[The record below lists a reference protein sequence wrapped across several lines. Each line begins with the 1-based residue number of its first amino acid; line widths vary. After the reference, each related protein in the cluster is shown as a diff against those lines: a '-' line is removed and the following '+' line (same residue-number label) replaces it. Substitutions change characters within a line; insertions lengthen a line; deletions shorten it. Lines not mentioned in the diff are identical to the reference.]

1 MGKVLFKRKK
11 NNSGSTIVIVLLMTS
26 FVLILSTL
34 ITTTTMINLRMKM
47 ASSQSTKSFYTAE
60 EAVDEV
66 RAALG
71 VISVECFNTAYEEEL
86 TKLYS
91 TNSTGTVINNKEANK
106 QMRQKYTKELLNKMQ
121 LFNGVPNADDKIDFY
136 LGRPAGSST
145 IASWTADDTKV
156 DEKTIYTSFIS
167 TLNNYIEDNTKLS
180 VEKVTKIT
188 FDVSGVDPLY
198 SYSVG
203 FYDCVVKYLD
213 KSGNYSYI
221 TFNGAVGMPDIEIDF
236 KNDDKVGTLCFADYS
251 LVGNGGIILPKNASA
266 TVSGSAYAGTGA
278 STKGTA
284 LTIDEGANLTMG
296 GGYFVCGGNIESKN
310 SSKLTV
316 NSTSLWAKNI
326 NVADGVT
333 INSSGA
339 SFNLQDDLTVDGETS
354 NVNVNGS
361 FFGFGYEE
369 GNLAKQRPNYSSA
382 IIVNGLN
389 SHVTFGTLGHL
400 YVAGRAYIKFS
411 DDRAYA
417 TGESSAVNINQEIYM
432 IPAKL
437 LTNGSKNPSAL
448 NDSSASGVTF
458 TCDINE
464 NNFFAY
470 DLLAA
475 QKYESRNAYFD
486 TNGNLVDE
494 STLDTDS
501 TTKLITDANIRANS
515 KTYYYFKFKDDYAR
529 NQYANL
535 ILDDAKFASYINGR
549 VSSLGL
555 SGTSEYNYRDD
566 AEKLRKQII
575 AAKES
580 FKGLTTSSITGVTIS
595 TPGTFSQITG
605 SSGSTLSA
613 EEQKIKSMSIDRAL
627 RYDVLNKILANP
639 LKSDDESGWYTSRAD
654 LQNDLSSRNPAKYN
668 SINLSNY
675 TLGDVF
681 GNIVNEE
688 GLEELLRSGTGPT
701 YSYPKFTDGS
711 NYAVYMLN
719 SSDPSET
726 LKISTVGFTSGLVV
740 CTGNVDVDTNFSG
753 VILAKGKVTIYNGC
767 TVSNGYTEASF
778 KTAIESWMSAAKEE
792 NGTMRNGYDIG
803 HIFRFYNSKT
813 TTTKGA
819 LTVDKMTYRDM
830 VRIEQWRKYEE
841 EEAYSTV
848 ATPE

>member
-1 MGKVLFKRKK
+1 MGKVLFKGKK

-60 EAVDEV
+60 QAVDEV

-91 TNSTGTVINNKEANK
+91 TNSTGTTINNKEANQ
-106 QMRQKYTKELLNKMQ
+106 QMRQKYTKDLLNKMQ
-121 LFNGVPNADDKIDFY
+121 LFEGVPSSDAKIAFY
-136 LGRPAGSST
+136 LGQPAGSFT
-145 IASWTADDTKV
+145 IANWNADDTKA
-156 DEKTIYTSFIS
+156 DEKKIYTSFVD

-188 FDVSGVDPLY
+188 FDVSGVSPLY
-198 SYSVG
+198 SYAIG

-213 KSGNYSYI
+213 NSGNYSYI

-266 TVSGSAYAGTGA
+266 TISGSAYAGTGA
-278 STKGTA
+278 SAKGTA
-284 LTIDEGANLTMG
+284 LTINEGASLTMG
-296 GGYFVCGGNIESKN
+296 GGYFVCGGNIEADNN
-310 SSKLTV
+310 SGLSI
-316 NSTSLWAKNI
+316 NGTSLWAKNI
-326 NVADGVT
+326 NIADGVT
-333 INSSGA
+333 INA
-339 SFNLQDDLTVDGETS
+339 SNATLNLQDDLTVDGENS
-354 NVNVNGS
+354 EVNINGS

-389 SHVTFGTLGHL
+389 SHITFGSLGQL

-417 TGESSAVNINQEIYM
+417 TGESSAVNISQAIYM

-448 NDSSASGVTF
+448 NDSSSSGVKF
-458 TCDINE
+458 TCDVNE

-470 DLLAA
+470 DLLADE
-475 QKYESRNAYFD
+475 KYESRNAYFD
-486 TNGNLVDE
+486 IDGNLVDE
-494 STLDTDS
+494 STLETDS
-501 TTKLITDANIRANS
+501 TTHLITDANIRANS

-529 NQYANL
+529 NKYANL
-535 ILDDAKFASYINGR
+535 ILDDTEFESYI
-549 VSSLGL
+549 
-555 SGTSEYNYRDD
+555 SGKSDD
-566 AEKLRKQII
+566 YKDNATKLRKQII
-575 AAKES
+575 AAKNS
-580 FKGLTTSSITGVTIS
+580 FKGLTNSSITGVSIN
-595 TPGTFSQITG
+595 TPGAFSQITS

-613 EEQKIKSMSIDRAL
+613 AELKIKAASTDRAL

-639 LKSDDESGWYTSRAD
+639 LNSDEESGWYTSRAD

-688 GLEELLRSGTGPT
+688 GLDELLKVDDST
-701 YSYPKFTDGS
+701 YDTFPKEIEDRIKAG
-711 NYAVYMLN
+711 YAVYKIY
-719 SSDPSET
+719 STDT
-726 LKISTVGFTSGLVV
+726 LKISKVGFASGLVV
-740 CTGNVDVDTNFSG
+740 CTGNVDVDVNFSG
-753 VILAKGKVTIYNGC
+753 IILAKGKVTVESGC

-778 KTAIESWMSAAKEE
+778 KKAMEGWMASADK
-792 NGTMRNGYDIG
+792 NKGTMRNGYDIG

-813 TTTKGA
+813 TTTSGT

-830 VRIEQWRKYEE
+830 VRIDKWRKYEE
-841 EEAYSTV
+841 EEAYST
-848 ATPE
+848 ATTE

>member
-1 MGKVLFKRKK
+1 MGKVLFKGKK

-91 TNSTGTVINNKEANK
+91 TNSTGTTVNNKEANQ
-106 QMRQKYTKELLNKMQ
+106 QMRQKYTKDLLNKMQ
-121 LFNGVPNADDKIDFY
+121 LFNGVPNADTKIDFY
-136 LGRPAGSST
+136 LARPTGSFT
-145 IASWTADDTKV
+145 IASWTADDTQV
-156 DEKTIYTSFIS
+156 DEKKIYTSFIS

-198 SYSVG
+198 SYAVG

-213 KSGNYSYI
+213 NSGNYSYI

-266 TVSGSAYAGTGA
+266 TISGSAYAGTGS

-284 LTIDEGANLTMG
+284 LTINEGASLTMA
-296 GGYFVCGGNIESKN
+296 GGYFVCGGNIEANNN
-310 SSKLTV
+310 SGLSA
-316 NSTSLWAKNI
+316 NNTSLWAKNI

-333 INSSGA
+333 INSSSA
-339 SFNLQDDLTVDGETS
+339 TLNLQDDLTVDGENS
-354 NVNVNGS
+354 EVNINGS

-389 SHVTFGTLGHL
+389 SHIAFGSIGQL

-432 IPAKL
+432 IPTKL

-448 NDSSASGVTF
+448 NDSAASGVSF
-458 TCDINE
+458 TCDINA

-470 DLLAA
+470 DLLASEL
-475 QKYESRNAYFD
+475 YESRNAYFD
-486 TNGNLVDE
+486 TDGNLVDE
-494 STLDTDS
+494 STLETDS
-501 TTKLITDANIRANS
+501 TTNLITDSDIRANS

-529 NQYANL
+529 NKYANL
-535 ILDDAKFASYINGR
+535 ILDDTAFDTYIDER
-549 VSSLGL
+549 VNALGL
-555 SGTSEYNYRDD
+555 SGTSESNYRNN
-566 AEKLRKQII
+566 AEKLREQII
-575 AAKES
+575 NAKNS
-580 FKGLTTSSITGVTIS
+580 FKGLTNSSITGVSIN
-595 TPGTFSQITG
+595 TPGTFSQIT
-605 SSGSTLSA
+605 SSTSGTLSA
-613 EEQKIKSMSIDRAL
+613 AEQKIKYMSTDRAL

-639 LKSDDESGWYTSRAD
+639 LKSDDESGWYASRAD

-681 GNIVNEE
+681 GNIVNEH

-701 YSYPKFTDGS
+701 YSYPRFTDNS
-711 NYAVYMLN
+711 NYAVYLLN
-719 SSDPSET
+719 NSDPTET
-726 LKISTVGFTSGLVV
+726 LKISTVGFTSGLIV
-740 CTGNVDVDTNFSG
+740 CTGNVDVDVSFSG
-753 VILAKGKVTIYNGC
+753 VILAKGKVTVYSGC
-767 TVSNGYTEASF
+767 TVSNGYTEESF
-778 KTAIESWMSAAKEE
+778 KTAIEGWMNSANEAD
-792 NGTMRNGYDIG
+792 GTLRNGYDIG
-803 HIFRFYNSKT
+803 HIFRFYNTKT
-813 TTTKGA
+813 TTSSGT

-830 VRIEQWRKYEE
+830 VRIDKWRKYEE
-841 EEAYSTV
+841 EEAYTT

>member
-1 MGKVLFKRKK
+1 MGKVLFKGKK

-47 ASSQSTKSFYTAE
+47 SSSQSTKSFYTAE
-60 EAVDEV
+60 QAVDEV

-91 TNSTGTVINNKEANK
+91 TNSTGTTINNKEANQ
-106 QMRQKYTKELLNKMQ
+106 QMRQKYTKDLLNKMQ
-121 LFNGVPNADDKIDFY
+121 LFEGVPSSDAKIAFY
-136 LGRPAGSST
+136 LGQPAGSFT
-145 IASWTADDTKV
+145 IANWNADDTKA
-156 DEKTIYTSFIS
+156 DEKKIYTSFVD

-188 FDVSGVDPLY
+188 FDVSGVSPLY
-198 SYSVG
+198 SYAIG

-213 KSGNYSYI
+213 NSGNYSYI

-266 TVSGSAYAGTGA
+266 TISGSAYAGTGA
-278 STKGTA
+278 SAKGTA
-284 LTIDEGANLTMG
+284 LTINEGASLTMG
-296 GGYFVCGGNIESKN
+296 GGYFVCGGNIEADNN
-310 SSKLTV
+310 SGLSV
-316 NSTSLWAKNI
+316 NNTSLWAKNI
-326 NVADGVT
+326 NVSDGVT
-333 INSSGA
+333 INSNAA
-339 SFNLQDDLTVDGETS
+339 SFNLQDDLTVDGENS
-354 NVNVNGS
+354 EVNINGS

-389 SHVTFGTLGHL
+389 SHITFGTLGQL

-448 NDSSASGVTF
+448 NDSAASGVKF

-470 DLLAA
+470 DLLASE
-475 QKYESRNAYFD
+475 KYESRNAYFD
-486 TNGNLVDE
+486 IDGNLVDE
-494 STLDTDS
+494 STLETDS
-501 TTKLITDANIRANS
+501 TTHLITDANIRANS

-529 NQYANL
+529 NKYANL
-535 ILDDAKFASYINGR
+535 ILDDTEFESYI
-549 VSSLGL
+549 
-555 SGTSEYNYRDD
+555 SGKSDD
-566 AEKLRKQII
+566 YKDNARKLRKQII
-575 AAKES
+575 AAKDS
-580 FKGLTTSSITGVTIS
+580 FKGLTNSSITGVSIN
-595 TPGTFSQITG
+595 TPGAFSQITS

-613 EEQKIKSMSIDRAL
+613 AELKIKAASTDRAL

-639 LKSDDESGWYTSRAD
+639 LKSDEESGWYTSRAD

-681 GNIVNEE
+681 GNIINEE
-688 GLEELLRSGTGPT
+688 GIEELLRSGAGPT
-701 YSYPKFTDGS
+701 YSYPRFTDGS
-711 NYAVYMLN
+711 HYAVYKLN
-719 SSDPSET
+719 SADPTET
-726 LKISTVGFTSGLVV
+726 LKISTVGFASGLVV
-740 CTGNVDVDTNFSG
+740 CTGNVDVDVDFSG
-753 VILAKGKVTIYNGC
+753 VILAKGKVTVESGC

-778 KTAIESWMSAAKEE
+778 KTAMEGWMNSANEAD
-792 NGTMRNGYDIG
+792 GTLRNGYDIG

-813 TTTKGA
+813 TTTSGT

-830 VRIEQWRKYEE
+830 VRVDKWRKYEE
-841 EEAYSTV
+841 EEAYST
-848 ATPE
+848 ATTE

>member
-1 MGKVLFKRKK
+1 MGKVLFKGKK

-91 TNSTGTVINNKEANK
+91 TNSTGTTVNNKEANQ
-106 QMRQKYTKELLNKMQ
+106 QMRQKYTKDLLNKMQ
-121 LFNGVPNADDKIDFY
+121 LFNGVPNADTKIDFY
-136 LGRPAGSST
+136 LARPTGSFT
-145 IASWTADDTKV
+145 IASWTADDTQV
-156 DEKTIYTSFIS
+156 DEKKIYTSFIS

-198 SYSVG
+198 SYAVG

-213 KSGNYSYI
+213 NSGNYSYI

-266 TVSGSAYAGTGA
+266 TISGSAYAGTGS

-284 LTIDEGANLTMG
+284 LTINEGASITMA
-296 GGYFVCGGNIESKN
+296 GGYFVCGGNIEANNN
-310 SSKLTV
+310 SGLSV
-316 NSTSLWAKNI
+316 NNTSLWAKNI

-333 INSSGA
+333 INSSSA
-339 SFNLQDDLTVDGETS
+339 TLNLQDDLTVDGENS
-354 NVNVNGS
+354 EVNINGS

-389 SHVTFGTLGHL
+389 SHIAFGSIGQL

-432 IPAKL
+432 IPTKL

-448 NDSSASGVTF
+448 NDSAASGVSF
-458 TCDINE
+458 TCDINA

-470 DLLAA
+470 DLLASEL
-475 QKYESRNAYFD
+475 YESRNAYFD
-486 TNGNLVDE
+486 TDGNLVDE
-494 STLDTDS
+494 STLETDS
-501 TTKLITDANIRANS
+501 TTNLITDSDIRANS

-529 NQYANL
+529 NKYANL
-535 ILDDAKFASYINGR
+535 ILDDTAFDTYINER
-549 VSSLGL
+549 VNALGL
-555 SGTSEYNYRDD
+555 SGTSESNYRNN
-566 AEKLRKQII
+566 AEKLREQII
-575 AAKES
+575 NAKNS
-580 FKGLTTSSITGVTIS
+580 FKGLTNSSITGVSIN
-595 TPGTFSQITG
+595 TPGTFSQIT
-605 SSGSTLSA
+605 SSTSGTLSA
-613 EEQKIKSMSIDRAL
+613 AEQKIKYMSTDRAL

-639 LKSDDESGWYTSRAD
+639 LKSDDESGWYASRAD

-681 GNIVNEE
+681 GNIVNEQ

-701 YSYPKFTDGS
+701 YSYPRFTDNS
-711 NYAVYMLN
+711 NYAVYLLN
-719 SSDPSET
+719 NSDPTET

-740 CTGNVDVDTNFSG
+740 CTGNVDVDVSFSG
-753 VILAKGKVTIYNGC
+753 VILAKGKITVYSGC
-767 TVSNGYTEASF
+767 TVSNGYTEESF
-778 KTAIESWMSAAKEE
+778 KTAIEGWMNSANEAD
-792 NGTMRNGYDIG
+792 GTLRNGYDIG
-803 HIFRFYNSKT
+803 HIFRFYNTKT
-813 TTTKGA
+813 TTSSGT

-830 VRIEQWRKYEE
+830 VRIDKWRKYEE
-841 EEAYSTV
+841 EEAYTT

>member
-1 MGKVLFKRKK
+1 MGKVLFKGKK

-91 TNSTGTVINNKEANK
+91 TNSTGTTINNKEANQ
-106 QMRQKYTKELLNKMQ
+106 QMRQKYTKDLLNKMQ
-121 LFNGVPNADDKIDFY
+121 LFEGVPSSDAKIAFY
-136 LGRPAGSST
+136 LGQPAGSFT
-145 IASWTADDTKV
+145 IANWNADDTKV
-156 DEKTIYTSFIS
+156 DEKKIYTSFVD

-188 FDVSGVDPLY
+188 FDVSGVSPLY
-198 SYSVG
+198 SYAIG

-213 KSGNYSYI
+213 NSGNYSYI

-266 TVSGSAYAGTGA
+266 TISGSAYAGTGA
-278 STKGTA
+278 SAKGTA
-284 LTIDEGANLTMG
+284 LTINEGASLTMG
-296 GGYFVCGGNIESKN
+296 GGYFVCGGNIEADNN
-310 SSKLTV
+310 SGLSV
-316 NSTSLWAKNI
+316 NNTSLWAKNI
-326 NVADGVT
+326 NVSDGVT
-333 INSSGA
+333 INSNAA
-339 SFNLQDDLTVDGETS
+339 SFNLQDDLTVDGENS
-354 NVNVNGS
+354 EVNINGS

-389 SHVTFGTLGHL
+389 SHITFGTLGQL

-448 NDSSASGVTF
+448 NDSAASGVKF

-470 DLLAA
+470 DLLADE
-475 QKYESRNAYFD
+475 KYESRNAYFD
-486 TNGNLVDE
+486 TDGNLVDE
-494 STLDTDS
+494 STLETDS
-501 TTKLITDANIRANS
+501 TTHLITDANIRANS

-529 NQYANL
+529 NKYANL
-535 ILDDAKFASYINGR
+535 ILDDTEFESYI
-549 VSSLGL
+549 
-555 SGTSEYNYRDD
+555 SGKSDD
-566 AEKLRKQII
+566 YKENARKLRKQII
-575 AAKES
+575 AAKDS
-580 FKGLTTSSITGVTIS
+580 FKGLTNSSITGVSIN
-595 TPGTFSQITG
+595 TPGAFSQITS

-613 EEQKIKSMSIDRAL
+613 AELKIKAASTDRAL

-639 LKSDDESGWYTSRAD
+639 LKSDEESGWYTSRAD
-654 LQNDLSSRNPAKYN
+654 LQNDLSSRNPTKYS

-681 GNIVNEE
+681 GNIINEE
-688 GLEELLRSGTGPT
+688 GIEELLRSGAGPT
-701 YSYPKFTDGS
+701 YSYPRFTDGS
-711 NYAVYMLN
+711 HYAVYKLN
-719 SSDPSET
+719 SADPTET
-726 LKISTVGFTSGLVV
+726 LKISTVGFASGLVV
-740 CTGNVDVDTNFSG
+740 CTGNVDVDVDFSG
-753 VILAKGKVTIYNGC
+753 VILAKGKVTVESGC
-767 TVSNGYTEASF
+767 KVSDGYTEASF
-778 KTAIESWMSAAKEE
+778 KTAMEGWMNSANEAD
-792 NGTMRNGYDIG
+792 GTLRNGYDIG

-813 TTTKGA
+813 TTTSGT

-830 VRIEQWRKYEE
+830 VRVDKWRKYEE
-841 EEAYSTV
+841 EEAYST
-848 ATPE
+848 ATTE

>member
-1 MGKVLFKRKK
+1 MGKVLFKGKK

-60 EAVDEV
+60 QAVDEV

-91 TNSTGTVINNKEANK
+91 TNSTGTTINNKEANQ
-106 QMRQKYTKELLNKMQ
+106 QMRQKYTKDLLNKMQ
-121 LFNGVPNADDKIDFY
+121 LFEGVPSSDAKIAFY
-136 LGRPAGSST
+136 LGQPAGSFT
-145 IASWTADDTKV
+145 IANWNADDTKA
-156 DEKTIYTSFIS
+156 DEKKIYTSFVD

-188 FDVSGVDPLY
+188 FDVSGVSPLY
-198 SYSVG
+198 SYAIG

-213 KSGNYSYI
+213 NSGNYSYI
-221 TFNGAVGMPDIEIDF
+221 TFNGAVGMPD
-236 KNDDKVGTLCFADYS
+236 ND
-251 LVGNGGIILPKNASA
+251 
-266 TVSGSAYAGTGA
+266 GA
-278 STKGTA
+278 S
-284 LTIDEGANLTMG
+284 LTMG
-296 GGYFVCGGNIESKN
+296 GGYFVCGGNIEADNN
-310 SSKLTV
+310 SGLSV
-316 NSTSLWAKNI
+316 NNTSLWAKNI
-326 NVADGVT
+326 NVSDGVT
-333 INSSGA
+333 INSNAA
-339 SFNLQDDLTVDGETS
+339 SFNLQDDLTVDGENS
-354 NVNVNGS
+354 EVNINGS

-389 SHVTFGTLGHL
+389 SHITFGTLGQL

-448 NDSSASGVTF
+448 NDSAASGVKF

-470 DLLAA
+470 DLLASE
-475 QKYESRNAYFD
+475 KYESRNAYFD
-486 TNGNLVDE
+486 IDGNLVDE
-494 STLDTDS
+494 STLETDS
-501 TTKLITDANIRANS
+501 TTHLITDANIRANS

-529 NQYANL
+529 NKYANL
-535 ILDDAKFASYINGR
+535 ILDDTEFESYI
-549 VSSLGL
+549 
-555 SGTSEYNYRDD
+555 SGKSDD
-566 AEKLRKQII
+566 YKENARKLRKQII
-575 AAKES
+575 AAKDS
-580 FKGLTTSSITGVTIS
+580 FKGLTNSSITGVAIN
-595 TPGTFSQITG
+595 TPGAFSQITS

-613 EEQKIKSMSIDRAL
+613 AELKIKAASTDRAL

-639 LKSDDESGWYTSRAD
+639 LKSDEESGWYTSRAD
-654 LQNDLSSRNPAKYN
+654 LQNDLSTRNPAKYN

-681 GNIVNEE
+681 GNIINEE
-688 GLEELLRSGTGPT
+688 GIEELLRSGAGPT
-701 YSYPKFTDGS
+701 YSYPRFTDGS
-711 NYAVYMLN
+711 HYAVYKLN
-719 SSDPSET
+719 SADPTET
-726 LKISTVGFTSGLVV
+726 LKISTVGFASGLVV
-740 CTGNVDVDTNFSG
+740 CTGNVDVDVDFSG
-753 VILAKGKVTIYNGC
+753 VILAKGKVTVESGC
-767 TVSNGYTEASF
+767 KVSNGYTEASF
-778 KTAIESWMSAAKEE
+778 KTAMEGWMASANEAD
-792 NGTMRNGYDIG
+792 GTLRNGYDIG

-813 TTTKGA
+813 TTTSGT

-830 VRIEQWRKYEE
+830 VRVDKWRKYEE
-841 EEAYSTV
+841 EEAYST
-848 ATPE
+848 ATTE

>member
-1 MGKVLFKRKK
+1 MGKVLFKGKK

-60 EAVDEV
+60 QAVDEV

-91 TNSTGTVINNKEANK
+91 TNSTGTTINNKEANQ
-106 QMRQKYTKELLNKMQ
+106 QMRQKYTKDLLNKMQ
-121 LFNGVPNADDKIDFY
+121 LFEGVPSSDAKIAFY
-136 LGRPAGSST
+136 LGQPAGSFT
-145 IASWTADDTKV
+145 IANWNADDTKA
-156 DEKTIYTSFIS
+156 DEKKIYTSFVD

-188 FDVSGVDPLY
+188 FDVSGVSPLY
-198 SYSVG
+198 SYAIG

-213 KSGNYSYI
+213 NSGNYSYI

-266 TVSGSAYAGTGA
+266 TISGSAYAGTGA
-278 STKGTA
+278 SAKGTA
-284 LTIDEGANLTMG
+284 LTINEGASLTMG
-296 GGYFVCGGNIESKN
+296 GGYFVCGGNIEADNN
-310 SSKLTV
+310 SGLSV
-316 NSTSLWAKNI
+316 NNTSLWAKNI
-326 NVADGVT
+326 NVSDGVT
-333 INSSGA
+333 INSNAA
-339 SFNLQDDLTVDGETS
+339 SFNLQDDLTVDGENS
-354 NVNVNGS
+354 EVNINGS

-389 SHVTFGTLGHL
+389 SHITFGTLGQL

-448 NDSSASGVTF
+448 NDSAASGVKF

-470 DLLAA
+470 DLLADE
-475 QKYESRNAYFD
+475 KYESRNAYFD
-486 TNGNLVDE
+486 TDGNLVDE
-494 STLDTDS
+494 STLETDR
-501 TTKLITDANIRANS
+501 TTHLITDANIRANS

-529 NQYANL
+529 NKYANL
-535 ILDDAKFASYINGR
+535 ILDDTEFESYI
-549 VSSLGL
+549 
-555 SGTSEYNYRDD
+555 SGKSDD
-566 AEKLRKQII
+566 YKENARKLRKQII
-575 AAKES
+575 AAKDS
-580 FKGLTTSSITGVTIS
+580 FKGLTNSSITGVSIN
-595 TPGTFSQITG
+595 TPGAFSQITS

-613 EEQKIKSMSIDRAL
+613 AELKIKAASTDRAL

-639 LKSDDESGWYTSRAD
+639 LKSDEESGWYTSRAD
-654 LQNDLSSRNPAKYN
+654 LQNDLSSRNPAKYS

-681 GNIVNEE
+681 GNIINEE
-688 GLEELLRSGTGPT
+688 GIEELLRSGAGPT
-701 YSYPKFTDGS
+701 YSYPRFTDGS
-711 NYAVYMLN
+711 HYAVYKLN
-719 SSDPSET
+719 SADPTET
-726 LKISTVGFTSGLVV
+726 LKISTVGFASGLVV
-740 CTGNVDVDTNFSG
+740 CTGNVDVDVDFSG
-753 VILAKGKVTIYNGC
+753 VILAKGKVTVESGC
-767 TVSNGYTEASF
+767 TVSNGYTETSF
-778 KTAIESWMSAAKEE
+778 KTAMEGWMNSANEAD
-792 NGTMRNGYDIG
+792 GTLRNGYDIG

-813 TTTKGA
+813 TTTSGT

-830 VRIEQWRKYEE
+830 VRVDKWRKYEE
-841 EEAYSTV
+841 EEAYST
-848 ATPE
+848 ATTE

>member
-1 MGKVLFKRKK
+1 MGKVLFKGKK

-60 EAVDEV
+60 QAVDEV

-91 TNSTGTVINNKEANK
+91 TNSTGTTINNKEANQ
-106 QMRQKYTKELLNKMQ
+106 QMRQKYTKDLLNKMQ
-121 LFNGVPNADDKIDFY
+121 LFEGVPSSDAKIAFY
-136 LGRPAGSST
+136 LGQPAGSFT
-145 IASWTADDTKV
+145 IANWNADDTKA
-156 DEKTIYTSFIS
+156 DEKKIYTSFVD

-188 FDVSGVDPLY
+188 FDVSGVSPLY
-198 SYSVG
+198 SYAIG

-213 KSGNYSYI
+213 NSGNYSYI

-251 LVGNGGIILPKNASA
+251 LVGNGGIILPKNVSA
-266 TVSGSAYAGTGA
+266 TISGSAYAGTGA
-278 STKGTA
+278 SAKGTA
-284 LTIDEGANLTMG
+284 LTINEGASLTMG
-296 GGYFVCGGNIESKN
+296 GGYFVCGGNIEADNN
-310 SSKLTV
+310 SGLSV
-316 NSTSLWAKNI
+316 NNTSLWAKNI
-326 NVADGVT
+326 NVSDGVT
-333 INSSGA
+333 INSNAA
-339 SFNLQDDLTVDGETS
+339 SFNLQDDLTVDGENS
-354 NVNVNGS
+354 EVNINGS

-389 SHVTFGTLGHL
+389 SHITFGTLGQL

-448 NDSSASGVTF
+448 NDSAASGVKF

-470 DLLAA
+470 DLLASE
-475 QKYESRNAYFD
+475 KYESRNAYFD
-486 TNGNLVDE
+486 IDGNLVDE
-494 STLDTDS
+494 STLETDS
-501 TTKLITDANIRANS
+501 TTHLITDANIRANS

-529 NQYANL
+529 NKYANL
-535 ILDDAKFASYINGR
+535 ILDDTEFESYI
-549 VSSLGL
+549 
-555 SGTSEYNYRDD
+555 SGKSDD
-566 AEKLRKQII
+566 YKDNARKLRKQII
-575 AAKES
+575 AAKDS
-580 FKGLTTSSITGVTIS
+580 FKGLTNSSITGVSIN
-595 TPGTFSQITG
+595 TPGAFSQITS

-613 EEQKIKSMSIDRAL
+613 AELKIKAASTDRAL

-639 LKSDDESGWYTSRAD
+639 LKSDEESGWYTSRAD

-681 GNIVNEE
+681 GNIINEE
-688 GLEELLRSGTGPT
+688 GIEELLRSGAGPT
-701 YSYPKFTDGS
+701 YSYPRFTDGS
-711 NYAVYMLN
+711 HYAVYKLN
-719 SSDPSET
+719 SADPTET
-726 LKISTVGFTSGLVV
+726 LKISTVGFASGLVV
-740 CTGNVDVDTNFSG
+740 CTGNVNVDVDFSG
-753 VILAKGKVTIYNGC
+753 VILAKGKVTVESGC

-778 KTAIESWMSAAKEE
+778 KTAMEGWMNSANEAD
-792 NGTMRNGYDIG
+792 GTLRNGYDIG

-813 TTTKGA
+813 TTTSGT

-830 VRIEQWRKYEE
+830 VRVDKWRKYEE
-841 EEAYSTV
+841 EEAYST
-848 ATPE
+848 ATTE

>member
-1 MGKVLFKRKK
+1 MGKVLFKGKK

-91 TNSTGTVINNKEANK
+91 TNSTGTTVNNKEANQ
-106 QMRQKYTKELLNKMQ
+106 QMRQKYTKDLLNKMQ
-121 LFNGVPNADDKIDFY
+121 LFNGVPNADTKIDFY
-136 LGRPAGSST
+136 LARPTGSFT
-145 IASWTADDTKV
+145 IASWTADDTQV
-156 DEKTIYTSFIS
+156 DEKKIYTSFIS

-198 SYSVG
+198 SYAVG

-213 KSGNYSYI
+213 NSGNYSYI

-266 TVSGSAYAGTGA
+266 TISGSAYAGTGS

-284 LTIDEGANLTMG
+284 LTINEGASLTMA
-296 GGYFVCGGNIESKN
+296 GGYFVCGGNIEANNN
-310 SSKLTV
+310 SGFSA
-316 NSTSLWAKNI
+316 NNTSLWAKNI

-333 INSSGA
+333 INSSSA
-339 SFNLQDDLTVDGETS
+339 TLNLQDDLTVDGENS
-354 NVNVNGS
+354 EVNINGS

-389 SHVTFGTLGHL
+389 SHIAFGSIGQL

-432 IPAKL
+432 IPKKL

-448 NDSSASGVTF
+448 NDSAASGVSF
-458 TCDINE
+458 TCDINA

-470 DLLAA
+470 DLLASEL
-475 QKYESRNAYFD
+475 YESRNAYFD
-486 TNGNLVDE
+486 TDGNLVDE
-494 STLDTDS
+494 STLETDS
-501 TTKLITDANIRANS
+501 TTNLITDSDIRANS

-529 NQYANL
+529 NKYANL
-535 ILDDAKFASYINGR
+535 ILDDTAFDIYIDER
-549 VSSLGL
+549 VNALGL
-555 SGTSEYNYRDD
+555 SGISESNYRNN
-566 AEKLRKQII
+566 AEKLREQVIN
-575 AAKES
+575 AKNS
-580 FKGLTTSSITGVTIS
+580 FKGLTNSSITGVSIN
-595 TPGTFSQITG
+595 TPGTFSQIT
-605 SSGSTLSA
+605 SSTSGTLSA
-613 EEQKIKSMSIDRAL
+613 AEQKIKSMSTDRAL

-639 LKSDDESGWYTSRAD
+639 LKSDDESGWYASRAD

-681 GNIVNEE
+681 GNIINEQ

-701 YSYPKFTDGS
+701 YSYPRFTDNS
-711 NYAVYMLN
+711 NYAVYLLN
-719 SSDPSET
+719 NSDPTET

-740 CTGNVDVDTNFSG
+740 CTGNVDVDVSFSG
-753 VILAKGKVTIYNGC
+753 VILAKGKVTVYSGC
-767 TVSNGYTEASF
+767 TVSNGYTEESF
-778 KTAIESWMSAAKEE
+778 KTAIEGWMNSANEAD
-792 NGTMRNGYDIG
+792 GTLRNGYDIG
-803 HIFRFYNSKT
+803 HIFRFYNTKT
-813 TTTKGA
+813 TTSSGT
-819 LTVDKMTYRDM
+819 LTVDKMTYKDM
-830 VRIEQWRKYEE
+830 VRIDKWRKYEE
-841 EEAYSTV
+841 EEAYTT

>member
-1 MGKVLFKRKK
+1 MGKVLFKGKK

-91 TNSTGTVINNKEANK
+91 TNSTGTTVNNKEANQ
-106 QMRQKYTKELLNKMQ
+106 QMRQKYTKDLLNKMQ
-121 LFNGVPNADDKIDFY
+121 LFNGVPNADTKIDFY
-136 LGRPAGSST
+136 LARPTGSFT
-145 IASWTADDTKV
+145 IASWTADDTQV
-156 DEKTIYTSFIS
+156 DEKKIYTSFIS

-198 SYSVG
+198 SYAVG

-213 KSGNYSYI
+213 NSGNYSYI

-266 TVSGSAYAGTGA
+266 TISGSAYAGTGS

-284 LTIDEGANLTMG
+284 LTINEGASLTMA
-296 GGYFVCGGNIESKN
+296 GGYFVCGGNIEANNN
-310 SSKLTV
+310 SGFSA
-316 NSTSLWAKNI
+316 NNTSLWAKNI

-333 INSSGA
+333 INSSSA
-339 SFNLQDDLTVDGETS
+339 TLNLQDDLTVDGENS
-354 NVNVNGS
+354 EVNINGS

-389 SHVTFGTLGHL
+389 SHIAFGSIGQL

-432 IPAKL
+432 IPKKL

-448 NDSSASGVTF
+448 NDSAASGVSF
-458 TCDINE
+458 TCDINA

-470 DLLAA
+470 DLLASEL
-475 QKYESRNAYFD
+475 YESRNAYFD
-486 TNGNLVDE
+486 TDGNLVDE
-494 STLDTDS
+494 STLETDS
-501 TTKLITDANIRANS
+501 TTNLITDSDIRANS

-529 NQYANL
+529 NKYANL
-535 ILDDAKFASYINGR
+535 ILDDTAFDTYIDER
-549 VSSLGL
+549 VNALGL
-555 SGTSEYNYRDD
+555 SGTSESNYRNN
-566 AEKLRKQII
+566 AEKLREQVIN
-575 AAKES
+575 AKNS
-580 FKGLTTSSITGVTIS
+580 FKGLTNSSITGVSIN
-595 TPGTFSQITG
+595 TPGTFSQIT
-605 SSGSTLSA
+605 SSTSGTLSA
-613 EEQKIKSMSIDRAL
+613 AEQKIKYMSTDRAL

-639 LKSDDESGWYTSRAD
+639 LKSDDESGWYASRAD

-681 GNIVNEE
+681 GKIVNEQ

-701 YSYPKFTDGS
+701 YSYPRFTDNS
-711 NYAVYMLN
+711 NYAVYLLN
-719 SSDPSET
+719 NSDPTET

-740 CTGNVDVDTNFSG
+740 CTGNVDVDVSFSG
-753 VILAKGKVTIYNGC
+753 VILAKGKITVYSGC
-767 TVSNGYTEASF
+767 TVSNGYTEESF
-778 KTAIESWMSAAKEE
+778 KTAIEGWMNSANEADR
-792 NGTMRNGYDIG
+792 TLRNGYDIG
-803 HIFRFYNSKT
+803 HIFRFYNTKT
-813 TTTKGA
+813 TTSSGT

-830 VRIEQWRKYEE
+830 VRIDKWRKYEE
-841 EEAYSTV
+841 EEAYTT

>member
-1 MGKVLFKRKK
+1 MGKVLFKSKK

-91 TNSTGTVINNKEANK
+91 TNSTGTTVNNKEANQ
-106 QMRQKYTKELLNKMQ
+106 QMRQKYTKDLLNKMQ
-121 LFNGVPNADDKIDFY
+121 LFNGVPNADTKIDFY
-136 LGRPAGSST
+136 LARPTGSFT
-145 IASWTADDTKV
+145 IASWTADDTQV
-156 DEKTIYTSFIS
+156 DEKKIYTSFIS

-198 SYSVG
+198 SYAVG

-213 KSGNYSYI
+213 NSGNYSYI

-266 TVSGSAYAGTGA
+266 TISGSAYAGTGS

-284 LTIDEGANLTMG
+284 LTINEGASITMA
-296 GGYFVCGGNIESKN
+296 GGYFVCGGNIEANNN
-310 SSKLTV
+310 SGLSV
-316 NSTSLWAKNI
+316 NNTSLWAKNI

-333 INSSGA
+333 INSSSA
-339 SFNLQDDLTVDGETS
+339 TLNLQDDLTVDGENS
-354 NVNVNGS
+354 EVNINGS

-389 SHVTFGTLGHL
+389 SHIAFGSIGQL

-432 IPAKL
+432 IPKKL

-448 NDSSASGVTF
+448 NDSAASGVSF
-458 TCDINE
+458 TCDINA

-470 DLLAA
+470 DLLASEL
-475 QKYESRNAYFD
+475 YESRNAYFD
-486 TNGNLVDE
+486 TDGNLVDE
-494 STLDTDS
+494 STLETDS
-501 TTKLITDANIRANS
+501 TTNLITDSDIRANS

-529 NQYANL
+529 NKYANL
-535 ILDDAKFASYINGR
+535 ILDDTAFDTYIDER
-549 VSSLGL
+549 VNALGL
-555 SGTSEYNYRDD
+555 SGTSESNYRNN
-566 AEKLRKQII
+566 AEKLREQVIN
-575 AAKES
+575 AKNS
-580 FKGLTTSSITGVTIS
+580 FKGLTNSSITGVSIN
-595 TPGTFSQITG
+595 TPGTFSQIT
-605 SSGSTLSA
+605 SSTSGTLSA
-613 EEQKIKSMSIDRAL
+613 AEQKIKYMSTDRAL

-639 LKSDDESGWYTSRAD
+639 LKSDDESGWYASRAD

-681 GNIVNEE
+681 GNIVNEQ

-701 YSYPKFTDGS
+701 YSYPRFTDNS
-711 NYAVYMLN
+711 NYAVYLLN
-719 SSDPSET
+719 NSDPTET

-740 CTGNVDVDTNFSG
+740 CTGNVDVDVSFSG
-753 VILAKGKVTIYNGC
+753 VILAKGKVTVYSGC
-767 TVSNGYTEASF
+767 TVSNGYTEESF
-778 KTAIESWMSAAKEE
+778 KTAIEGWMNSANEAD
-792 NGTMRNGYDIG
+792 GTLRNGYDIG
-803 HIFRFYNSKT
+803 HIFRFYNTKT
-813 TTTKGA
+813 TTSSGT

-830 VRIEQWRKYEE
+830 VRIDKWRKYEE
-841 EEAYSTV
+841 EEAYTT

>member
-1 MGKVLFKRKK
+1 MGKVLFKGKK

-91 TNSTGTVINNKEANK
+91 TNSTGTTVNNKEANQ
-106 QMRQKYTKELLNKMQ
+106 QMRQKYTKDLLNKMQ
-121 LFNGVPNADDKIDFY
+121 LFNGVPNADTKIDFY
-136 LGRPAGSST
+136 LARPTGSFT
-145 IASWTADDTKV
+145 IASWKADDTQV
-156 DEKTIYTSFIS
+156 DEKKIYTSFIS

-198 SYSVG
+198 SYAVG

-213 KSGNYSYI
+213 NSGNYSYI

-266 TVSGSAYAGTGA
+266 TISGSAYAGTGS

-284 LTIDEGANLTMG
+284 LTINEGASITMA
-296 GGYFVCGGNIESKN
+296 GGYFVCGGNIEANNN
-310 SSKLTV
+310 SGLSV
-316 NSTSLWAKNI
+316 NNTSLWAKNI

-333 INSSGA
+333 INSSSA
-339 SFNLQDDLTVDGETS
+339 TLNLQDDLTVDGENS
-354 NVNVNGS
+354 EVNINGS

-389 SHVTFGTLGHL
+389 SHIAFGSIGQL

-432 IPAKL
+432 IPTKL

-448 NDSSASGVTF
+448 NDSAASGVSF
-458 TCDINE
+458 TCDINA

-470 DLLAA
+470 DLLASEL
-475 QKYESRNAYFD
+475 YESRNAYFD
-486 TNGNLVDE
+486 TDGNLVDE
-494 STLDTDS
+494 STLETDS
-501 TTKLITDANIRANS
+501 TTNLITDSDIRANS

-529 NQYANL
+529 NKYANL
-535 ILDDAKFASYINGR
+535 ILDDTTFGTYIDER
-549 VSSLGL
+549 VNALGL
-555 SGTSEYNYRDD
+555 SGTSESNYRNN
-566 AEKLRKQII
+566 AEKLREQII
-575 AAKES
+575 NAKNS
-580 FKGLTTSSITGVTIS
+580 FKGLTNSSITGVSIN
-595 TPGTFSQITG
+595 TPGTFSQIT
-605 SSGSTLSA
+605 SSTSGTLSA
-613 EEQKIKSMSIDRAL
+613 AEQKIKYMSTDRAL

-639 LKSDDESGWYTSRAD
+639 LKSDDESGWYASRAE

-681 GNIVNEE
+681 GNIVNEH

-701 YSYPKFTDGS
+701 YSYPRFTDNS
-711 NYAVYMLN
+711 NYAVYLLN
-719 SSDPSET
+719 NSDPTET

-740 CTGNVDVDTNFSG
+740 CTGNVDVDVSFSG
-753 VILAKGKVTIYNGC
+753 VILAKGKITVYSGC
-767 TVSNGYTEASF
+767 TVSNGYTEESF
-778 KTAIESWMSAAKEE
+778 KTAIEGWMNSANEAD
-792 NGTMRNGYDIG
+792 GTLRNGYDIG
-803 HIFRFYNSKT
+803 HIFRFYNTKT
-813 TTTKGA
+813 TTSSGT

-830 VRIEQWRKYEE
+830 VRIDKWRKYEE
-841 EEAYSTV
+841 EEAYTT

>member
-1 MGKVLFKRKK
+1 MGKVLFKGKK

-91 TNSTGTVINNKEANK
+91 TNSTGTTVNNKEANQ
-106 QMRQKYTKELLNKMQ
+106 QMRQKYTKDLLNKMQ
-121 LFNGVPNADDKIDFY
+121 LFNGVPNADTKIDFY
-136 LGRPAGSST
+136 LARPTGSFT
-145 IASWTADDTKV
+145 IASWTADDTQV
-156 DEKTIYTSFIS
+156 DEKKIYTSFIS

-198 SYSVG
+198 SYAVG

-213 KSGNYSYI
+213 NSGNYSYI

-266 TVSGSAYAGTGA
+266 TISGSAYAGTGS

-284 LTIDEGANLTMG
+284 LTINEGASITMA
-296 GGYFVCGGNIESKN
+296 GGYFVCGGNIEANNN
-310 SSKLTV
+310 SGLSV
-316 NSTSLWAKNI
+316 NNTSLWAKNI

-333 INSSGA
+333 INSSSA
-339 SFNLQDDLTVDGETS
+339 TLNLQDDLTVDGENS
-354 NVNVNGS
+354 EVNINGS

-369 GNLAKQRPNYSSA
+369 GNLAKQRHNYSSA

-389 SHVTFGTLGHL
+389 SHIAFGSIGQL

-432 IPAKL
+432 IPTKL

-448 NDSSASGVTF
+448 NDSAASGVSF
-458 TCDINE
+458 TCDINA

-470 DLLAA
+470 DLLASEL
-475 QKYESRNAYFD
+475 YESRNAYFD
-486 TNGNLVDE
+486 TDGNLVDE
-494 STLDTDS
+494 STLETDS
-501 TTKLITDANIRANS
+501 TTNLITDSDIRANS

-529 NQYANL
+529 NKYANL
-535 ILDDAKFASYINGR
+535 ILDDTAFDTYIDER
-549 VSSLGL
+549 VNALGL
-555 SGTSEYNYRDD
+555 SGTSESNYRNN
-566 AEKLRKQII
+566 AEKLREQII
-575 AAKES
+575 NAKNS
-580 FKGLTTSSITGVTIS
+580 FKGLTNSSITGVSIN
-595 TPGTFSQITG
+595 TPGTFSQIT
-605 SSGSTLSA
+605 SSTSGTLSA
-613 EEQKIKSMSIDRAL
+613 AEQKIKYMSTDRAL

-639 LKSDDESGWYTSRAD
+639 LKSDDESGWYASRAD

-681 GNIVNEE
+681 GNIVNEQ

-701 YSYPKFTDGS
+701 YSYPRFTDNS
-711 NYAVYMLN
+711 NYAVYLLN
-719 SSDPSET
+719 NSDPTET

-740 CTGNVDVDTNFSG
+740 CTGNVDVDVSFSG
-753 VILAKGKVTIYNGC
+753 VILAKGKITVYSGC
-767 TVSNGYTEASF
+767 TVSNGYTEESF
-778 KTAIESWMSAAKEE
+778 KTAIEGWMNSANEAD
-792 NGTMRNGYDIG
+792 GTLRNGYDIG
-803 HIFRFYNSKT
+803 HIFRFYNTKT
-813 TTTKGA
+813 TTSSGT

-830 VRIEQWRKYEE
+830 VRIDKWRKYEE
-841 EEAYSTV
+841 EEAYTT

>member
-1 MGKVLFKRKK
+1 MGKVLFKSKK

-91 TNSTGTVINNKEANK
+91 TNSTGTTVNNKEANQ
-106 QMRQKYTKELLNKMQ
+106 QMRQKYTKDLLNKMQ
-121 LFNGVPNADDKIDFY
+121 LFNGVPNADTKIDFY
-136 LGRPAGSST
+136 LARPTGSFT
-145 IASWTADDTKV
+145 IASWTADDTQV
-156 DEKTIYTSFIS
+156 DEKKIYTSFIS

-198 SYSVG
+198 SYAVG

-213 KSGNYSYI
+213 NSGNYSYI

-266 TVSGSAYAGTGA
+266 TISGSAYAGTGS

-284 LTIDEGANLTMG
+284 LTINEGASITMA
-296 GGYFVCGGNIESKN
+296 GGYFVCGGNIEANNN
-310 SSKLTV
+310 SGLSV
-316 NSTSLWAKNI
+316 NNTSLWAKNI

-333 INSSGA
+333 INSSSA
-339 SFNLQDDLTVDGETS
+339 TLNLQDDLTVDGENS
-354 NVNVNGS
+354 EVNINGS

-389 SHVTFGTLGHL
+389 SHIAFGSIGQL

-432 IPAKL
+432 IPTKL

-448 NDSSASGVTF
+448 NDSAASGVSF
-458 TCDINE
+458 TCDINA

-470 DLLAA
+470 DLLASEL
-475 QKYESRNAYFD
+475 YESRNAYFD
-486 TNGNLVDE
+486 TDGNLVDE
-494 STLDTDS
+494 STLETDS
-501 TTKLITDANIRANS
+501 TTNLITDSDIRANS

-529 NQYANL
+529 NKYANL
-535 ILDDAKFASYINGR
+535 ILDDTTFGTYIDER
-549 VSSLGL
+549 VKALGL
-555 SGTSEYNYRDD
+555 SGTSESNYRNN
-566 AEKLRKQII
+566 AEKLREQII
-575 AAKES
+575 NAKNS
-580 FKGLTTSSITGVTIS
+580 FKGLTNSSITGVSIN
-595 TPGTFSQITG
+595 TPGTFSQIT
-605 SSGSTLSA
+605 SSTSGTLSA
-613 EEQKIKSMSIDRAL
+613 AEQKIKYMSTDRAL

-639 LKSDDESGWYTSRAD
+639 LKSDDESGWYASRAD

-681 GNIVNEE
+681 GNIVNEQ

-701 YSYPKFTDGS
+701 YSYPRFTDNS
-711 NYAVYMLN
+711 NYAVYLLN
-719 SSDPSET
+719 NSDPTET

-740 CTGNVDVDTNFSG
+740 CTGNVDVDVSFSG
-753 VILAKGKVTIYNGC
+753 VILAKGKITVYSGC
-767 TVSNGYTEASF
+767 TVSNGYTEESF
-778 KTAIESWMSAAKEE
+778 KTAIEGWMNSANEAD
-792 NGTMRNGYDIG
+792 GTLRNGYDIG
-803 HIFRFYNSKT
+803 HIFRFYNTKT
-813 TTTKGA
+813 TTSSGT

-830 VRIEQWRKYEE
+830 VRIDKWRKYEE
-841 EEAYSTV
+841 EEAYTT

>member
-1 MGKVLFKRKK
+1 MGKVLFKGKK

-60 EAVDEV
+60 QAVDEV

-91 TNSTGTVINNKEANK
+91 TNSTGTTINNKEANQ
-106 QMRQKYTKELLNKMQ
+106 QMRQKYTKDLLNKMQ
-121 LFNGVPNADDKIDFY
+121 LFEGVPSSDAKIAFY
-136 LGRPAGSST
+136 LGQPAGSFT
-145 IASWTADDTKV
+145 IANWNADDTKA
-156 DEKTIYTSFIS
+156 DEKKIYTSFVD

-188 FDVSGVDPLY
+188 FDVSGVSPLY
-198 SYSVG
+198 SYAIG

-213 KSGNYSYI
+213 NSGNYSYI

-266 TVSGSAYAGTGA
+266 TISGSAYAGTGA
-278 STKGTA
+278 SAKGTA
-284 LTIDEGANLTMG
+284 LTINEGASLTMG
-296 GGYFVCGGNIESKN
+296 GGYFVCGGNIEADNN
-310 SSKLTV
+310 SGLSV
-316 NSTSLWAKNI
+316 NNTSLWAKNI
-326 NVADGVT
+326 NVSDGVT
-333 INSSGA
+333 INSNAA
-339 SFNLQDDLTVDGETS
+339 SFNLQDDLTVDGENS
-354 NVNVNGS
+354 EVNINGS

-389 SHVTFGTLGHL
+389 SHITFGILGQL

-448 NDSSASGVTF
+448 NDSAASGVKF

-470 DLLAA
+470 DLLASE
-475 QKYESRNAYFD
+475 KYESRNAYFD
-486 TNGNLVDE
+486 TDGNLVDE
-494 STLDTDS
+494 STLETDS
-501 TTKLITDANIRANS
+501 TTHLITDANIRANS

-529 NQYANL
+529 NKYANL
-535 ILDDAKFASYINGR
+535 ILDDTEFESYI
-549 VSSLGL
+549 
-555 SGTSEYNYRDD
+555 SGKSDD
-566 AEKLRKQII
+566 YKENARKLRKQII
-575 AAKES
+575 AAKDS
-580 FKGLTTSSITGVTIS
+580 FKGLTNSSITGVSIN
-595 TPGTFSQITG
+595 TPGAFSQITS

-613 EEQKIKSMSIDRAL
+613 AELKIKAASTDRAL

-639 LKSDDESGWYTSRAD
+639 LKSDEESGWYTSRAD
-654 LQNDLSSRNPAKYN
+654 LQNDLSSRNPAKYS

-681 GNIVNEE
+681 GNIINEE
-688 GLEELLRSGTGPT
+688 GIEELLRSGAGPT
-701 YSYPKFTDGS
+701 YSYPRFTDGS
-711 NYAVYMLN
+711 HYAVYKLN
-719 SSDPSET
+719 SADPTET
-726 LKISTVGFTSGLVV
+726 LKISTVGFASGLVV
-740 CTGNVDVDTNFSG
+740 CTGNVDVDVDFSG
-753 VILAKGKVTIYNGC
+753 VILAKGKVTVESGC
-767 TVSNGYTEASF
+767 TVSNGYTETSF
-778 KTAIESWMSAAKEE
+778 KTAMEGWMNSANEAD
-792 NGTMRNGYDIG
+792 GTLRNGYDIG

-813 TTTKGA
+813 TTTSGT

-830 VRIEQWRKYEE
+830 VRVDKWRKYEE
-841 EEAYSTV
+841 EEAYST
-848 ATPE
+848 ATTE

>member
-1 MGKVLFKRKK
+1 MGKVLFKGKK

-60 EAVDEV
+60 QAVDEV

-91 TNSTGTVINNKEANK
+91 TNSTGTTINNKEANQ
-106 QMRQKYTKELLNKMQ
+106 QMRQKYTKDLLNKMQ
-121 LFNGVPNADDKIDFY
+121 LFEGVPSSDAKIAFY
-136 LGRPAGSST
+136 LGQPAGSFT
-145 IASWTADDTKV
+145 IANWNADDTKV
-156 DEKTIYTSFIS
+156 DEKKIYTSFVD

-188 FDVSGVDPLY
+188 FDVSGVSPLY
-198 SYSVG
+198 SYAIG

-213 KSGNYSYI
+213 NSGNYSYI

-266 TVSGSAYAGTGA
+266 TISGSAYAGTGA
-278 STKGTA
+278 SAKGTA
-284 LTIDEGANLTMG
+284 LTINEGASLTMG
-296 GGYFVCGGNIESKN
+296 GGYFVCGGNIEADNN
-310 SSKLTV
+310 SGLSV
-316 NSTSLWAKNI
+316 NNTSLWAKNI
-326 NVADGVT
+326 NVSDGVT
-333 INSSGA
+333 INSNAA
-339 SFNLQDDLTVDGETS
+339 SFNLQDDLTVDGENS
-354 NVNVNGS
+354 EVNINGS

-389 SHVTFGTLGHL
+389 SHITFGILGQL

-448 NDSSASGVTF
+448 NDSAASGVKF

-470 DLLAA
+470 DLLASE
-475 QKYESRNAYFD
+475 KYESRNAYFD
-486 TNGNLVDE
+486 TDGNLVDE
-494 STLDTDS
+494 STLETDS
-501 TTKLITDANIRANS
+501 TTHLITDANIRANS

-529 NQYANL
+529 NKYANL
-535 ILDDAKFASYINGR
+535 ILDDTEFESYI
-549 VSSLGL
+549 
-555 SGTSEYNYRDD
+555 SGKSDD
-566 AEKLRKQII
+566 YKENARKLRKQII
-575 AAKES
+575 AAKDS
-580 FKGLTTSSITGVTIS
+580 FKGLTNSSITGVSIN
-595 TPGTFSQITG
+595 TPGAFSQITS

-613 EEQKIKSMSIDRAL
+613 AELKIKAASTDRAL

-639 LKSDDESGWYTSRAD
+639 LKSDEESGWYTSRAD
-654 LQNDLSSRNPAKYN
+654 LQNDLSSRNPAKYS

-681 GNIVNEE
+681 GNIINEE
-688 GLEELLRSGTGPT
+688 GIEELLRSGAGPT
-701 YSYPKFTDGS
+701 YSYPRFTDGS
-711 NYAVYMLN
+711 HYAVYKLN
-719 SSDPSET
+719 SADPTET
-726 LKISTVGFTSGLVV
+726 LKISTVGFASGLVV
-740 CTGNVDVDTNFSG
+740 CTGNVDVDVDFSG
-753 VILAKGKVTIYNGC
+753 VILAKGKVTVESGC
-767 TVSNGYTEASF
+767 TVSNGYTETSF
-778 KTAIESWMSAAKEE
+778 KTAMEGWMNSANEAD
-792 NGTMRNGYDIG
+792 GTLRNGYDIG

-813 TTTKGA
+813 TTTSGT

-830 VRIEQWRKYEE
+830 VRVDKWRKYEE
-841 EEAYSTV
+841 EEAYST
-848 ATPE
+848 ATTE

>member
-1 MGKVLFKRKK
+1 MGKVLFKGKK
-11 NNSGSTIVIVLLMTS
+11 NNSGSTIVIVLLVTS

-60 EAVDEV
+60 QAVDEV

-91 TNSTGTVINNKEANK
+91 TNSTGTTINNKEANQ
-106 QMRQKYTKELLNKMQ
+106 QMRQKYTKDLLNKMQ
-121 LFNGVPNADDKIDFY
+121 LFEGVPSSDAKIAFY
-136 LGRPAGSST
+136 LGQPAGSFT
-145 IASWTADDTKV
+145 IANWNADDTKA
-156 DEKTIYTSFIS
+156 DEKKIYTSFVD

-188 FDVSGVDPLY
+188 FDVSGVSPLY
-198 SYSVG
+198 SYAIG

-213 KSGNYSYI
+213 NSGNYSYI

-266 TVSGSAYAGTGA
+266 TISGSAYAGTGA
-278 STKGTA
+278 SAKGTA
-284 LTIDEGANLTMG
+284 LTINEGASLTMA
-296 GGYFVCGGNIESKN
+296 GGYFVCGGNIEADNN
-310 SSKLTV
+310 SGFSV
-316 NSTSLWAKNI
+316 NGTSLWAKNI
-326 NVADGVT
+326 NIADGVT
-333 INSSGA
+333 INSSSA
-339 SFNLQDDLTVDGETS
+339 TLNLQDDLTVDGENS
-354 NVNVNGS
+354 EVNINGS

-389 SHVTFGTLGHL
+389 SHITFGSLGQL

-417 TGESSAVNINQEIYM
+417 TGESSAVNISQAIYM

-448 NDSSASGVTF
+448 NDSSSSGVKF
-458 TCDINE
+458 TCDVNE

-470 DLLAA
+470 DLLADE
-475 QKYESRNAYFD
+475 KYESRNAYFD
-486 TNGNLVDE
+486 IDGNLVDE
-494 STLDTDS
+494 STLETDS
-501 TTKLITDANIRANS
+501 TTHLITDANIRANS

-529 NQYANL
+529 NKYANL
-535 ILDDAKFASYINGR
+535 ILDDTEFESYI
-549 VSSLGL
+549 
-555 SGTSEYNYRDD
+555 SGKSDD
-566 AEKLRKQII
+566 YKDNATKLRKQII
-575 AAKES
+575 AAKNS
-580 FKGLTTSSITGVTIS
+580 FKGLTNSSITGVSIN
-595 TPGTFSQITG
+595 TPGAFSQITS

-613 EEQKIKSMSIDRAL
+613 AELKIKAASTDRAL

-639 LKSDDESGWYTSRAD
+639 LKSDEESGWYTSRAD

-681 GNIVNEE
+681 GNIVNAQ
-688 GLEELLRSGTGPT
+688 GLEELLRSGAGPT
-701 YSYPKFTDGS
+701 YSYPRFTDGS
-711 NYAVYMLN
+711 HYAVYMLN
-719 SSDPSET
+719 SADPTET

-740 CTGNVDVDTNFSG
+740 CTGNVDVDVDFSG
-753 VILAKGKVTIYNGC
+753 IILAKGKVTVESGC

-778 KTAIESWMSAAKEE
+778 KTAMEGWMNSANETD
-792 NGTMRNGYDIG
+792 GTLRNGYDIG

-813 TTTKGA
+813 TTTSGT

-830 VRIEQWRKYEE
+830 VRVDKWRKYEE
-841 EEAYSTV
+841 EEAYST
-848 ATPE
+848 ATTE

>member
-1 MGKVLFKRKK
+1 MGKVLFKGKK

-60 EAVDEV
+60 QAVDEV

-91 TNSTGTVINNKEANK
+91 TNSTGTTINNKEANQ
-106 QMRQKYTKELLNKMQ
+106 QMRQKYTKDLLNKMQ
-121 LFNGVPNADDKIDFY
+121 LFEGVPSSDAKIAFY
-136 LGRPAGSST
+136 LGQPAGSFT
-145 IASWTADDTKV
+145 IANWNADDTKV
-156 DEKTIYTSFIS
+156 DEKKIYTSFVD

-188 FDVSGVDPLY
+188 FDVSGVSPLY
-198 SYSVG
+198 SYAIG

-213 KSGNYSYI
+213 NSGNYSYI

-266 TVSGSAYAGTGA
+266 TISGSAYAGTGA
-278 STKGTA
+278 SAKGTA
-284 LTIDEGANLTMG
+284 LTINEGASLTMG
-296 GGYFVCGGNIESKN
+296 GGYFVCGGNIEADNN
-310 SSKLTV
+310 SGLSV
-316 NSTSLWAKNI
+316 NNTSLWAKNI
-326 NVADGVT
+326 NVSDGVT
-333 INSSGA
+333 INSNAA
-339 SFNLQDDLTVDGETS
+339 SFNLQDDLTVDGENS
-354 NVNVNGS
+354 EVNINGS

-389 SHVTFGTLGHL
+389 SHITFGTLGQL

-448 NDSSASGVTF
+448 NDSAASGVKF

-470 DLLAA
+470 DLLASE
-475 QKYESRNAYFD
+475 KYESRNAYFD
-486 TNGNLVDE
+486 TDGNLVDE
-494 STLDTDS
+494 STLETDS
-501 TTKLITDANIRANS
+501 TTHLITDANIRANS

-529 NQYANL
+529 NKYANL
-535 ILDDAKFASYINGR
+535 ILDDTEFESYI
-549 VSSLGL
+549 
-555 SGTSEYNYRDD
+555 SGKSDD
-566 AEKLRKQII
+566 YKENARKLRKQII
-575 AAKES
+575 AAKDS
-580 FKGLTTSSITGVTIS
+580 FKGLTNSSITGVSIN
-595 TPGTFSQITG
+595 TPGAFSQITS

-613 EEQKIKSMSIDRAL
+613 AELKIKAASTDRAL

-639 LKSDDESGWYTSRAD
+639 LKSDEESGWYTSRAD

-681 GNIVNEE
+681 GNIINEE
-688 GLEELLRSGTGPT
+688 GIEELLRSGAGPT
-701 YSYPKFTDGS
+701 YSYPRFTDGS
-711 NYAVYMLN
+711 HYAVYKLN
-719 SSDPSET
+719 SADPTET
-726 LKISTVGFTSGLVV
+726 LKISTVGFASGLVV
-740 CTGNVDVDTNFSG
+740 CTGNVDVDVDFSG
-753 VILAKGKVTIYNGC
+753 VILAKGKVTVESGC
-767 TVSNGYTEASF
+767 KVSDGYTEASF
-778 KTAIESWMSAAKEE
+778 KTAMEGWMNSANEAD
-792 NGTMRNGYDIG
+792 GTLRNGYDIG

-813 TTTKGA
+813 TTTSGT

-830 VRIEQWRKYEE
+830 VRVDKWRKYEE
-841 EEAYSTV
+841 EEAYST
-848 ATPE
+848 ATTE

>member
-1 MGKVLFKRKK
+1 MGKVLFKGKK

-60 EAVDEV
+60 QAVDEV

-91 TNSTGTVINNKEANK
+91 TNSTGTTINNKEANQ
-106 QMRQKYTKELLNKMQ
+106 QMRQKYTKDLLNKMQ
-121 LFNGVPNADDKIDFY
+121 LFEGVPSSDAKIAFY
-136 LGRPAGSST
+136 LGQPAGSFT
-145 IASWTADDTKV
+145 IANWNADDTKV
-156 DEKTIYTSFIS
+156 DEKKIYTSFVD

-188 FDVSGVDPLY
+188 FDVSGVSPLY
-198 SYSVG
+198 SYAIG

-213 KSGNYSYI
+213 NSGNYSYI

-266 TVSGSAYAGTGA
+266 TISGSAYAGTGA
-278 STKGTA
+278 SAKGTA
-284 LTIDEGANLTMG
+284 LTINEGASLTMG
-296 GGYFVCGGNIESKN
+296 GGYFVCGGNIEADNN
-310 SSKLTV
+310 SGLSV
-316 NSTSLWAKNI
+316 NNTSLWAKNI
-326 NVADGVT
+326 NVSDGVT
-333 INSSGA
+333 INSNAA
-339 SFNLQDDLTVDGETS
+339 SFNLQDDLTVDGENS
-354 NVNVNGS
+354 EVNINGS

-389 SHVTFGTLGHL
+389 SHITFGTLGQL

-448 NDSSASGVTF
+448 NDSAASGVKF

-470 DLLAA
+470 DLLASE
-475 QKYESRNAYFD
+475 KYESRNAYFD
-486 TNGNLVDE
+486 TDGNLVDE
-494 STLDTDS
+494 STLETDS
-501 TTKLITDANIRANS
+501 TTHLITDANIRANS

-529 NQYANL
+529 NKYANL
-535 ILDDAKFASYINGR
+535 ILDDTEFESYI
-549 VSSLGL
+549 
-555 SGTSEYNYRDD
+555 SGKSDD
-566 AEKLRKQII
+566 NKENARKLRKQII
-575 AAKES
+575 AAKDS
-580 FKGLTTSSITGVTIS
+580 FKGLTNSSITGVSIN
-595 TPGTFSQITG
+595 TPGAFSQITS

-613 EEQKIKSMSIDRAL
+613 AELKIKAASTDRAL

-639 LKSDDESGWYTSRAD
+639 LKSDEESGWYTSRAD

-681 GNIVNEE
+681 GNIINEE
-688 GLEELLRSGTGPT
+688 GIEELLRSGAGPT
-701 YSYPKFTDGS
+701 YSYPRFTDGS
-711 NYAVYMLN
+711 HYAVYKLN
-719 SSDPSET
+719 SADPTET
-726 LKISTVGFTSGLVV
+726 LKISTVGFASGLVV
-740 CTGNVDVDTNFSG
+740 CTGNVDVDVDFSG
-753 VILAKGKVTIYNGC
+753 VILAKGKVTVESGC
-767 TVSNGYTEASF
+767 TVSNGYTETSF
-778 KTAIESWMSAAKEE
+778 KTAMEGWMASANEAD
-792 NGTMRNGYDIG
+792 GTLRNGYDIG

-813 TTTKGA
+813 TTTSGT

-830 VRIEQWRKYEE
+830 VRVDKWRKYEE
-841 EEAYSTV
+841 EEAYST
-848 ATPE
+848 ATTE

>member
-1 MGKVLFKRKK
+1 MGKVLFKGKK

-60 EAVDEV
+60 QAVDEV

-91 TNSTGTVINNKEANK
+91 TNSTGTTINNKEANQ
-106 QMRQKYTKELLNKMQ
+106 QMRQKYTKDLLNKMQ
-121 LFNGVPNADDKIDFY
+121 LFEGVPSSDAKIAFY
-136 LGRPAGSST
+136 LGQPAGSFT
-145 IASWTADDTKV
+145 IANWNADDTKA
-156 DEKTIYTSFIS
+156 DEKKIYTSFVD

-188 FDVSGVDPLY
+188 FDVSGVSPLY
-198 SYSVG
+198 SYAIG

-213 KSGNYSYI
+213 NSGNYSYI

-266 TVSGSAYAGTGA
+266 TISGSAYAGTGA
-278 STKGTA
+278 SAKGTA
-284 LTIDEGANLTMG
+284 LTINEGASLTMG
-296 GGYFVCGGNIESKN
+296 GGYFVCGGNIEADNN
-310 SSKLTV
+310 SGLSV
-316 NSTSLWAKNI
+316 NNTSLWAKNI
-326 NVADGVT
+326 NVSDGVT
-333 INSSGA
+333 INSNAA
-339 SFNLQDDLTVDGETS
+339 SFNLQDDLTVDGENS
-354 NVNVNGS
+354 EVNINGS

-389 SHVTFGTLGHL
+389 SHITFGTLGQL

-448 NDSSASGVTF
+448 NDSAASGVKF

-470 DLLAA
+470 DLLASE
-475 QKYESRNAYFD
+475 KYESRNAYFD
-486 TNGNLVDE
+486 IDGNLVDE
-494 STLDTDS
+494 STLETDS
-501 TTKLITDANIRANS
+501 TTHLITDANIRANS

-529 NQYANL
+529 NKYANL
-535 ILDDAKFASYINGR
+535 ILDDTEFESYI
-549 VSSLGL
+549 
-555 SGTSEYNYRDD
+555 SGKSDD
-566 AEKLRKQII
+566 YKENARKLRKQII
-575 AAKES
+575 AAKDS
-580 FKGLTTSSITGVTIS
+580 FKGLTNSSITGVAIN
-595 TPGTFSQITG
+595 TPGAFSQITS

-613 EEQKIKSMSIDRAL
+613 AELKIKAASTDRAL

-639 LKSDDESGWYTSRAD
+639 LKSDEESGWYTSRAD

-681 GNIVNEE
+681 GNIINEE
-688 GLEELLRSGTGPT
+688 GIEELLRSGAGPT
-701 YSYPKFTDGS
+701 YSYPRFTDGS
-711 NYAVYMLN
+711 HYAVYKLN
-719 SSDPSET
+719 SADPTET
-726 LKISTVGFTSGLVV
+726 LKISTVGFASGLVV
-740 CTGNVDVDTNFSG
+740 CTGNVDVDVDFSG
-753 VILAKGKVTIYNGC
+753 VILAKGKVTVESGC
-767 TVSNGYTEASF
+767 KVSNGYTEASF
-778 KTAIESWMSAAKEE
+778 KTAMEGWMNSANEAD
-792 NGTMRNGYDIG
+792 GTLRNGYDIG

-813 TTTKGA
+813 TTTSGT

-830 VRIEQWRKYEE
+830 VRIDKWRKYEE
-841 EEAYSTV
+841 EEAYST
-848 ATPE
+848 ATTE

>member
-1 MGKVLFKRKK
+1 MGKVLFKGKK

-60 EAVDEV
+60 QAVDEV

-91 TNSTGTVINNKEANK
+91 TNSTGTTINNKEANQ
-106 QMRQKYTKELLNKMQ
+106 QMRQKYTKDLLNKMQ
-121 LFNGVPNADDKIDFY
+121 LFEGVPSSDAKIAFY
-136 LGRPAGSST
+136 LGQPAGSFT
-145 IASWTADDTKV
+145 IANWNADDTKA
-156 DEKTIYTSFIS
+156 DEKKIYTSFVD

-188 FDVSGVDPLY
+188 FDVSGVSPLY
-198 SYSVG
+198 SYAIG

-213 KSGNYSYI
+213 NSGNYSYI

-266 TVSGSAYAGTGA
+266 TISGSAYAGTGA
-278 STKGTA
+278 SAKGTA
-284 LTIDEGANLTMG
+284 LTINEGASLTMG
-296 GGYFVCGGNIESKN
+296 GGYFVCGGNIEADNN
-310 SSKLTV
+310 SGLSV
-316 NSTSLWAKNI
+316 NNTSLWAKNI
-326 NVADGVT
+326 NVSDGVT
-333 INSSGA
+333 INSNAA
-339 SFNLQDDLTVDGETS
+339 SFNLQDDLTVDGENS
-354 NVNVNGS
+354 EVNINGS

-389 SHVTFGTLGHL
+389 SHITFGTLGQL

-448 NDSSASGVTF
+448 NDSAASGVKF

-470 DLLAA
+470 DLLASE
-475 QKYESRNAYFD
+475 KYESRNAYFD
-486 TNGNLVDE
+486 IDGNLVDE
-494 STLDTDS
+494 STLETDS
-501 TTKLITDANIRANS
+501 TTHLITDANIRANS

-529 NQYANL
+529 NKYANL
-535 ILDDAKFASYINGR
+535 ILDDTEFESYI
-549 VSSLGL
+549 
-555 SGTSEYNYRDD
+555 SGKSDD
-566 AEKLRKQII
+566 YKENARKLRKQII
-575 AAKES
+575 AAKDS
-580 FKGLTTSSITGVTIS
+580 FKGLTNSSITGVSIN
-595 TPGTFSQITG
+595 TPGAFSQITS

-613 EEQKIKSMSIDRAL
+613 AELKIKAASTDRAL

-639 LKSDDESGWYTSRAD
+639 LKSDEESGWYTSRAD
-654 LQNDLSSRNPAKYN
+654 LQNDLSSRNPAKYS

-681 GNIVNEE
+681 GNIINEE
-688 GLEELLRSGTGPT
+688 GIEELLRSGAGPT
-701 YSYPKFTDGS
+701 YSYPRFTDGS
-711 NYAVYMLN
+711 HYAVYKLN
-719 SSDPSET
+719 SADPTET
-726 LKISTVGFTSGLVV
+726 LKISTVGFASGLVV
-740 CTGNVDVDTNFSG
+740 CTGNVDVDVDFSG
-753 VILAKGKVTIYNGC
+753 VILAKGKVTVESGC
-767 TVSNGYTEASF
+767 TVSNGYTETSF
-778 KTAIESWMSAAKEE
+778 KTAMEGWMNSANEAD
-792 NGTMRNGYDIG
+792 GTLRNGYDIG

-813 TTTKGA
+813 TTTSGT

-830 VRIEQWRKYEE
+830 VRVDKWRKYEE
-841 EEAYSTV
+841 EEAYST
-848 ATPE
+848 ATTE

>member
-1 MGKVLFKRKK
+1 MGKVLFKGKK

-60 EAVDEV
+60 QAVDEV

-91 TNSTGTVINNKEANK
+91 TNSTGTTINNKEANQ
-106 QMRQKYTKELLNKMQ
+106 QMRQKYTKDLLNKMQ
-121 LFNGVPNADDKIDFY
+121 LFEGVPSSDAKIAFY
-136 LGRPAGSST
+136 LGQPAGSFT
-145 IASWTADDTKV
+145 IANWNADDTKA
-156 DEKTIYTSFIS
+156 DEKKIYTSFVD

-188 FDVSGVDPLY
+188 FDVSGVSPLY
-198 SYSVG
+198 SYAIG

-213 KSGNYSYI
+213 NSGNYSYI

-251 LVGNGGIILPKNASA
+251 LVGNGGIILPKNVSA
-266 TVSGSAYAGTGA
+266 TISGSAYAGTGA
-278 STKGTA
+278 SAKGTA
-284 LTIDEGANLTMG
+284 LTINEGASLTMG
-296 GGYFVCGGNIESKN
+296 GGYFVCGGNIEADNN
-310 SSKLTV
+310 SGLSV
-316 NSTSLWAKNI
+316 NNTSLWAKNI
-326 NVADGVT
+326 NVSDGVT
-333 INSSGA
+333 INSNAA
-339 SFNLQDDLTVDGETS
+339 SFNLQDDLTVDGENS
-354 NVNVNGS
+354 EVNINGS

-389 SHVTFGTLGHL
+389 SHITFGTLGQL

-448 NDSSASGVTF
+448 NDSAASGVKF

-470 DLLAA
+470 DLLASE
-475 QKYESRNAYFD
+475 KYESRNAYFD
-486 TNGNLVDE
+486 IDGNLVDE
-494 STLDTDS
+494 STLETDS
-501 TTKLITDANIRANS
+501 TTHLITDANIRANS

-529 NQYANL
+529 NKYANL
-535 ILDDAKFASYINGR
+535 ILDDTEFESYI
-549 VSSLGL
+549 
-555 SGTSEYNYRDD
+555 SGKSDD
-566 AEKLRKQII
+566 YKDNARKLRKQII
-575 AAKES
+575 AAKDS
-580 FKGLTTSSITGVTIS
+580 FKGLTNSSITGVSIN
-595 TPGTFSQITG
+595 TPGAFSQITS

-613 EEQKIKSMSIDRAL
+613 AELKIKAASTDRAL

-639 LKSDDESGWYTSRAD
+639 LKSDEESGWYTSRAD
-654 LQNDLSSRNPAKYN
+654 LQNDLSSRNPAKYS

-681 GNIVNEE
+681 GNIINEE
-688 GLEELLRSGTGPT
+688 GIEELLRSGAGPT
-701 YSYPKFTDGS
+701 YSYPRFTDGS
-711 NYAVYMLN
+711 HYAVYKLN
-719 SSDPSET
+719 SADPTET
-726 LKISTVGFTSGLVV
+726 LKISTVGFASGLVV
-740 CTGNVDVDTNFSG
+740 CTGNVDVDVDFSG
-753 VILAKGKVTIYNGC
+753 VILAKGKVTVESGC
-767 TVSNGYTEASF
+767 KVSDGYTEASF
-778 KTAIESWMSAAKEE
+778 KTAMEGWMNSANEAD
-792 NGTMRNGYDIG
+792 GTLRNGYDIG

-813 TTTKGA
+813 TTTSGT

-830 VRIEQWRKYEE
+830 VRVDKWRKYEE
-841 EEAYSTV
+841 EEAYST
-848 ATPE
+848 ATTE

>member
-1 MGKVLFKRKK
+1 MGKVLFKGKK

-60 EAVDEV
+60 QAVDEV

-91 TNSTGTVINNKEANK
+91 TNSTGTTINNKEANQ
-106 QMRQKYTKELLNKMQ
+106 QMRQKYTKDLLNKMQ
-121 LFNGVPNADDKIDFY
+121 LFEGVPSSDAKIAFY
-136 LGRPAGSST
+136 LGQPAGSFT
-145 IASWTADDTKV
+145 IANWNADDTKA
-156 DEKTIYTSFIS
+156 DEKKIYTSFVD

-188 FDVSGVDPLY
+188 FDVSGVSPLY
-198 SYSVG
+198 SYAIG

-213 KSGNYSYI
+213 NSGNYSYI

-266 TVSGSAYAGTGA
+266 TISGSAYAGTGA

-284 LTIDEGANLTMG
+284 LTINEGASLTMG
-296 GGYFVCGGNIESKN
+296 GGYFVCGGNIEADNN
-310 SSKLTV
+310 SGLSV
-316 NSTSLWAKNI
+316 NNTSLWAKNI
-326 NVADGVT
+326 NVSDGVT
-333 INSSGA
+333 INSNAA
-339 SFNLQDDLTVDGETS
+339 SFNLQDDLTVDGENS
-354 NVNVNGS
+354 EVNINGS

-389 SHVTFGTLGHL
+389 SHITFGTLGQL

-448 NDSSASGVTF
+448 NDSAASGVKF

-470 DLLAA
+470 DLLASE
-475 QKYESRNAYFD
+475 KYESRNAYFD
-486 TNGNLVDE
+486 IDGNLVDE
-494 STLDTDS
+494 STLETDS
-501 TTKLITDANIRANS
+501 TTHLITDANIRANS
-515 KTYYYFKFKDDYAR
+515 KTDYYFKFKDDYAR

-535 ILDDAKFASYINGR
+535 ILDETEFESYI
-549 VSSLGL
+549 
-555 SGTSEYNYRDD
+555 SGKSDD
-566 AEKLRKQII
+566 YKDNARKLRKQII
-575 AAKES
+575 AAKDS
-580 FKGLTTSSITGVTIS
+580 FKGLTNSSITGVSIN
-595 TPGTFSQITG
+595 TPGAFSQITS

-613 EEQKIKSMSIDRAL
+613 AELKIKAASTDRAL

-639 LKSDDESGWYTSRAD
+639 LKSDEESGWYTSRAD
-654 LQNDLSSRNPAKYN
+654 LQNDLSSRNPAKYS

-681 GNIVNEE
+681 GNIINEE
-688 GLEELLRSGTGPT
+688 GIEELLRSGAGPT
-701 YSYPKFTDGS
+701 YSYPRFTDGS
-711 NYAVYMLN
+711 HYAVYKLN
-719 SSDPSET
+719 SADPTET
-726 LKISTVGFTSGLVV
+726 LKISTVGFASGLVV
-740 CTGNVDVDTNFSG
+740 CTGNVDVDVDFSG
-753 VILAKGKVTIYNGC
+753 VILAKGKVTVESGC
-767 TVSNGYTEASF
+767 TVSNGYTETSF
-778 KTAIESWMSAAKEE
+778 KTAMEGWMASANETD
-792 NGTMRNGYDIG
+792 GTLRNGYDIG

-813 TTTKGA
+813 TTTSGT

-830 VRIEQWRKYEE
+830 VRVDKWRKYEE
-841 EEAYSTV
+841 EEAYST
-848 ATPE
+848 ATTE

>member
-1 MGKVLFKRKK
+1 MGKVLFKGKK

-60 EAVDEV
+60 QAVDEV

-91 TNSTGTVINNKEANK
+91 TNSTGTTINNKEANQ
-106 QMRQKYTKELLNKMQ
+106 QMRQKYTKDLLNKMQ
-121 LFNGVPNADDKIDFY
+121 LFEGVPSSDAKIAFY
-136 LGRPAGSST
+136 LGQPAGSFT
-145 IASWTADDTKV
+145 IANWNADDTKA
-156 DEKTIYTSFIS
+156 DEKKIYTSFVD

-188 FDVSGVDPLY
+188 FDVSGVSPLY
-198 SYSVG
+198 SYAIG

-213 KSGNYSYI
+213 NSGNYSYI

-266 TVSGSAYAGTGA
+266 TISGSAYAGTGA
-278 STKGTA
+278 SAKGTA
-284 LTIDEGANLTMG
+284 LTINEGAILTMG
-296 GGYFVCGGNIESKN
+296 GGYFVCGGNIEADNN
-310 SSKLTV
+310 SGLSV
-316 NSTSLWAKNI
+316 NNTSLWAKNI
-326 NVADGVT
+326 NVSDGVT
-333 INSSGA
+333 INSNAA
-339 SFNLQDDLTVDGETS
+339 SFNLQDDLTVDGENS
-354 NVNVNGS
+354 EVNINGS

-389 SHVTFGTLGHL
+389 SHITFGSLGQL

-417 TGESSAVNINQEIYM
+417 TGESSAVNISQAIYM
-432 IPAKL
+432 IPVKL

-448 NDSSASGVTF
+448 NDSSSSGVKF

-470 DLLAA
+470 DLLASE
-475 QKYESRNAYFD
+475 KYESRNAYFD
-486 TNGNLVDE
+486 IDGNLVDE
-494 STLDTDS
+494 STLETDS
-501 TTKLITDANIRANS
+501 TTHLITDANIRANS

-535 ILDDAKFASYINGR
+535 ILDETEFESYI
-549 VSSLGL
+549 
-555 SGTSEYNYRDD
+555 SGKSDD
-566 AEKLRKQII
+566 YKDNARKLRKQII
-575 AAKES
+575 AAKDS
-580 FKGLTTSSITGVTIS
+580 FKGLTNSSITGVSIN
-595 TPGTFSQITG
+595 TPGAFSQITS

-613 EEQKIKSMSIDRAL
+613 AELKIKAASTDRAL

-639 LKSDDESGWYTSRAD
+639 LKSDEESGWYTSRAD
-654 LQNDLSSRNPAKYN
+654 LQNDLSSRNPAKYS

-681 GNIVNEE
+681 GNIINEE
-688 GLEELLRSGTGPT
+688 GIEELLRSGAGPT
-701 YSYPKFTDGS
+701 YSYPRFTDGS
-711 NYAVYMLN
+711 HYAVYKLN
-719 SSDPSET
+719 SADPTET
-726 LKISTVGFTSGLVV
+726 LKISTVGFASGLVV
-740 CTGNVDVDTNFSG
+740 CTGNVDVDVDFSG
-753 VILAKGKVTIYNGC
+753 VILAKGKVTVESGC
-767 TVSNGYTEASF
+767 TVSNGYTETSF
-778 KTAIESWMSAAKEE
+778 KTAMEGWMNSANEAD
-792 NGTMRNGYDIG
+792 GTLRNGYDIG

-813 TTTKGA
+813 TTTSGT

-830 VRIEQWRKYEE
+830 VRVDKWRKYEE
-841 EEAYSTV
+841 EKAYST
-848 ATPE
+848 ATTE

>member
-1 MGKVLFKRKK
+1 MGKVLFKGKK

-91 TNSTGTVINNKEANK
+91 TNSTGTTVNNKEANQ
-106 QMRQKYTKELLNKMQ
+106 QMRQKYTKDLLNKMQ
-121 LFNGVPNADDKIDFY
+121 LFNGVPNADTKIDFY
-136 LGRPAGSST
+136 LARPTGSFT
-145 IASWTADDTKV
+145 IASWTADDTQV
-156 DEKTIYTSFIS
+156 DEKKIYTSFIS

-198 SYSVG
+198 SYAVG

-213 KSGNYSYI
+213 NSGNYSYI

-266 TVSGSAYAGTGA
+266 TISGSAYAGTGS

-284 LTIDEGANLTMG
+284 LTINDGASLTMA
-296 GGYFVCGGNIESKN
+296 GGYFVCGGNIEANNN
-310 SSKLTV
+310 SGLSA
-316 NSTSLWAKNI
+316 NNTSLWAKNI

-333 INSSGA
+333 INSSSA
-339 SFNLQDDLTVDGETS
+339 TLNLQDDLTVDGENS
-354 NVNVNGS
+354 EVNINGS

-389 SHVTFGTLGHL
+389 SHIAFGSIGQL

-432 IPAKL
+432 IPKKL

-448 NDSSASGVTF
+448 NDSAASGVSF
-458 TCDINE
+458 TCDINA

-470 DLLAA
+470 DLLASEL
-475 QKYESRNAYFD
+475 YESRNAYFD
-486 TNGNLVDE
+486 TDGNLVDE
-494 STLDTDS
+494 STLETDS
-501 TTKLITDANIRANS
+501 TTNLITDSDIRANS

-529 NQYANL
+529 NKYANL
-535 ILDDAKFASYINGR
+535 ILDDTAFDTYIDER
-549 VSSLGL
+549 VNALGL
-555 SGTSEYNYRDD
+555 SGTSESNYRNN
-566 AEKLRKQII
+566 AEKLREQVIN
-575 AAKES
+575 AKNS
-580 FKGLTTSSITGVTIS
+580 FKGLTNSSITGVSIN
-595 TPGTFSQITG
+595 TPGTFSQIT
-605 SSGSTLSA
+605 SSTSGTLSA
-613 EEQKIKSMSIDRAL
+613 AEQKIKYMSTDRAL

-639 LKSDDESGWYTSRAD
+639 LKSDDESGWYASRAD

-681 GNIVNEE
+681 GNIVNEQ

-701 YSYPKFTDGS
+701 YSYPRFTDNS
-711 NYAVYMLN
+711 NYAVYLLN
-719 SSDPSET
+719 NSDPTET

-740 CTGNVDVDTNFSG
+740 CTGNVDVDVSFSG
-753 VILAKGKVTIYNGC
+753 VILAKGKVTVYSGC
-767 TVSNGYTEASF
+767 TVSNGYTEESF
-778 KTAIESWMSAAKEE
+778 KTAIEGWMNSANEAD
-792 NGTMRNGYDIG
+792 GTLRNGYDIG
-803 HIFRFYNSKT
+803 HIFRFYNTKT
-813 TTTKGA
+813 TTSSGT

-830 VRIEQWRKYEE
+830 VRIDKWRKYEE
-841 EEAYSTV
+841 EEAYTT

>member
-1 MGKVLFKRKK
+1 MGKVLFKGKK

-91 TNSTGTVINNKEANK
+91 TNSTGTTINNKEANQ
-106 QMRQKYTKELLNKMQ
+106 QMRQKYTKDLLNKMQ
-121 LFNGVPNADDKIDFY
+121 LFEGVPSSDAKIAFY
-136 LGRPAGSST
+136 LGQPAGSFT
-145 IASWTADDTKV
+145 IANWNADDTKV
-156 DEKTIYTSFIS
+156 DEKKIYTSFVD

-188 FDVSGVDPLY
+188 FDVSGVSPLY
-198 SYSVG
+198 SYAIG

-213 KSGNYSYI
+213 NSGNYSYI

-266 TVSGSAYAGTGA
+266 TISGSAYAGTGA
-278 STKGTA
+278 SAKGTA
-284 LTIDEGANLTMG
+284 LTINEGASLTMG
-296 GGYFVCGGNIESKN
+296 GGYFVCGGNIEADNN
-310 SSKLTV
+310 SGLSV
-316 NSTSLWAKNI
+316 NNTSLWAKNI
-326 NVADGVT
+326 NVSDGVT
-333 INSSGA
+333 INSNAA
-339 SFNLQDDLTVDGETS
+339 SFNLQDDLTVDGENS
-354 NVNVNGS
+354 EVNINGS

-389 SHVTFGTLGHL
+389 SHITFGTLGQL

-448 NDSSASGVTF
+448 NDSAASGVKF

-470 DLLAA
+470 DLLASE
-475 QKYESRNAYFD
+475 KYESRNAYFD
-486 TNGNLVDE
+486 IDGNLVDE
-494 STLDTDS
+494 STLETDS
-501 TTKLITDANIRANS
+501 TTHLITDANIRANS

-529 NQYANL
+529 NKYANL
-535 ILDDAKFASYINGR
+535 ILDDTEFESYI
-549 VSSLGL
+549 
-555 SGTSEYNYRDD
+555 SGKSDD
-566 AEKLRKQII
+566 YKDNARKLRKQII
-575 AAKES
+575 AAKDS
-580 FKGLTTSSITGVTIS
+580 FKGLTNSSITGVSIN
-595 TPGTFSQITG
+595 TPGAFSQITS

-613 EEQKIKSMSIDRAL
+613 AELKIKAASTDRAL

-639 LKSDDESGWYTSRAD
+639 LKSDEESGWYTSRAD

-681 GNIVNEE
+681 GNIINEE
-688 GLEELLRSGTGPT
+688 GIEELLRSGAGPT
-701 YSYPKFTDGS
+701 YSYPRFTDGS
-711 NYAVYMLN
+711 HYAVYKLN
-719 SSDPSET
+719 SADPTET
-726 LKISTVGFTSGLVV
+726 LKISTVGFASGLVV
-740 CTGNVDVDTNFSG
+740 CTGNVDVDVDFSG
-753 VILAKGKVTIYNGC
+753 VILAKGKVTVESGC
-767 TVSNGYTEASF
+767 TVSNGYTETSF
-778 KTAIESWMSAAKEE
+778 KTAMEGWMASANEAD
-792 NGTMRNGYDIG
+792 GTLRNGYDIG

-813 TTTKGA
+813 TTTSGT

-830 VRIEQWRKYEE
+830 VRVDKWRKYEE
-841 EEAYSTV
+841 EEAYST
-848 ATPE
+848 ATTE

>member
-1 MGKVLFKRKK
+1 MGKVLFKSKK

-91 TNSTGTVINNKEANK
+91 TNSTGTTVNNKEANQ
-106 QMRQKYTKELLNKMQ
+106 QMRQKYTKDLLNKMQ
-121 LFNGVPNADDKIDFY
+121 LFNGVPNADTKIDFY
-136 LGRPAGSST
+136 LARPTGSFT
-145 IASWTADDTKV
+145 IASWTADDTQV
-156 DEKTIYTSFIS
+156 DEKKIYTSFIS

-198 SYSVG
+198 SYAVG

-213 KSGNYSYI
+213 NSGNYSYI

-266 TVSGSAYAGTGA
+266 TISGSAYAGTGS

-284 LTIDEGANLTMG
+284 LTINEGASLTMA
-296 GGYFVCGGNIESKN
+296 GGYFVCGGNIEANNN
-310 SSKLTV
+310 SGFSA
-316 NSTSLWAKNI
+316 NNTSLWAKNI

-333 INSSGA
+333 INSSSA
-339 SFNLQDDLTVDGETS
+339 TLNLQDDLTVDGENS
-354 NVNVNGS
+354 EVNINGS

-389 SHVTFGTLGHL
+389 SHIAFGSIGQL

-432 IPAKL
+432 IPTKL

-448 NDSSASGVTF
+448 NDSAASGVSF
-458 TCDINE
+458 TCDINA

-470 DLLAA
+470 DLLASEL
-475 QKYESRNAYFD
+475 YESRNAYFD
-486 TNGNLVDE
+486 TDGNLVDE
-494 STLDTDS
+494 STLETDS
-501 TTKLITDANIRANS
+501 TTNLITDSDIRANS

-529 NQYANL
+529 NKYANL
-535 ILDDAKFASYINGR
+535 ILDDTAFDTYIDER
-549 VSSLGL
+549 VNALGL
-555 SGTSEYNYRDD
+555 SGTSESNYRNN
-566 AEKLRKQII
+566 AEKLREQII
-575 AAKES
+575 NAKNS
-580 FKGLTTSSITGVTIS
+580 FKGLTNSSITGVSIN
-595 TPGTFSQITG
+595 TPGTFSQIT
-605 SSGSTLSA
+605 SSTSGTLSA
-613 EEQKIKSMSIDRAL
+613 AEQKIKYMSTDRAL

-639 LKSDDESGWYTSRAD
+639 LKSDDESGWYASRAD

-681 GNIVNEE
+681 GNIVNEQ

-701 YSYPKFTDGS
+701 YSYPRFTDNS
-711 NYAVYMLN
+711 NYAVYLLN
-719 SSDPSET
+719 NSDPTET

-740 CTGNVDVDTNFSG
+740 CTGNVDVDVSFSG
-753 VILAKGKVTIYNGC
+753 VILAKGKITVYSGC
-767 TVSNGYTEASF
+767 TVSNGYTEESF
-778 KTAIESWMSAAKEE
+778 KTAIEGWMNSANEAD
-792 NGTMRNGYDIG
+792 GTLRNGYDIG
-803 HIFRFYNSKT
+803 HIFRFYNTKT
-813 TTTKGA
+813 TTSSGT
-819 LTVDKMTYRDM
+819 LTIDKMTYRDM
-830 VRIEQWRKYEE
+830 VRIDKWRKYEE
-841 EEAYSTV
+841 EEAYTT

>member
-1 MGKVLFKRKK
+1 MGKVLFKGKK

-91 TNSTGTVINNKEANK
+91 TNSTGTTVNNKEANQ
-106 QMRQKYTKELLNKMQ
+106 QMRQKYTKDLLNKMQ
-121 LFNGVPNADDKIDFY
+121 LFNGVPNADTKIDFY
-136 LGRPAGSST
+136 LARPTGSFT
-145 IASWTADDTKV
+145 IASWTADDTQV
-156 DEKTIYTSFIS
+156 DEKKIYTSFIS

-198 SYSVG
+198 SYAVG

-213 KSGNYSYI
+213 NSGNYSYI

-266 TVSGSAYAGTGA
+266 TISGSAYAGTGS

-284 LTIDEGANLTMG
+284 LTINEGASLTMA
-296 GGYFVCGGNIESKN
+296 GGYFVCGGNIETNNN
-310 SSKLTV
+310 SGLSV

-333 INSSGA
+333 INSSSA
-339 SFNLQDDLTVDGETS
+339 TLNLQDDLTVDGENS
-354 NVNVNGS
+354 EVNINGS

-389 SHVTFGTLGHL
+389 SHIAFGSIGQL

-432 IPAKL
+432 IPTKL

-448 NDSSASGVTF
+448 NDSAASGVSF
-458 TCDINE
+458 TCDINA

-470 DLLAA
+470 DLLASEL
-475 QKYESRNAYFD
+475 YESRNAYFD
-486 TNGNLVDE
+486 TDGNLVDE
-494 STLDTDS
+494 STLETDS
-501 TTKLITDANIRANS
+501 TTNLITDSDIRANS

-529 NQYANL
+529 NKYANL
-535 ILDDAKFASYINGR
+535 ILDDTTFGTYIDER
-549 VSSLGL
+549 VNALGL
-555 SGTSEYNYRDD
+555 SGTSGSNYRNN
-566 AEKLRKQII
+566 AEKLREQII
-575 AAKES
+575 NAKNS
-580 FKGLTTSSITGVTIS
+580 FKGLTNSSITGVSIN
-595 TPGTFSQITG
+595 TPGTFSQIT
-605 SSGSTLSA
+605 SSTSGTLSA
-613 EEQKIKSMSIDRAL
+613 AEQKIKYMSTDRAL

-639 LKSDDESGWYTSRAD
+639 LKSDDESGWYASRAE

-681 GNIVNEE
+681 GNIVNEH

-701 YSYPKFTDGS
+701 YSYPRFTDNS
-711 NYAVYMLN
+711 NYAVYLLN
-719 SSDPSET
+719 NSDPTET

-740 CTGNVDVDTNFSG
+740 CTGNVDVDVSFSG
-753 VILAKGKVTIYNGC
+753 VILAKGKITVYSGC
-767 TVSNGYTEASF
+767 TVSNGYTEESF
-778 KTAIESWMSAAKEE
+778 KTAIEGWMNSANEAD
-792 NGTMRNGYDIG
+792 GTLRNGYDIG
-803 HIFRFYNSKT
+803 HIFRFYNTKT
-813 TTTKGA
+813 TTSSGT

-830 VRIEQWRKYEE
+830 VRIDKWRKYEE
-841 EEAYSTV
+841 EEAYTT

>member
-1 MGKVLFKRKK
+1 MGKVLFKSKK

-91 TNSTGTVINNKEANK
+91 TNSTGTTVNNKEANQ
-106 QMRQKYTKELLNKMQ
+106 QMRQKYTKDLLNKMQ
-121 LFNGVPNADDKIDFY
+121 LFNGVPNADTKIDFY
-136 LGRPAGSST
+136 LARPTGSFT
-145 IASWTADDTKV
+145 IASWTADDTQV
-156 DEKTIYTSFIS
+156 DEKKIYTSFIS

-198 SYSVG
+198 SYAVG

-213 KSGNYSYI
+213 NSGNYSYI

-266 TVSGSAYAGTGA
+266 TISGSAYAGTGS

-284 LTIDEGANLTMG
+284 LTINEGASLTMA
-296 GGYFVCGGNIESKN
+296 GGYFVCGGNIEANNN
-310 SSKLTV
+310 SGFSA
-316 NSTSLWAKNI
+316 NNTSLWAKNI

-333 INSSGA
+333 INSSSA
-339 SFNLQDDLTVDGETS
+339 TLNLQDDLTVDGENS
-354 NVNVNGS
+354 EVNINGS

-389 SHVTFGTLGHL
+389 SHIAFGSIGQL

-432 IPAKL
+432 IPKKL

-448 NDSSASGVTF
+448 NDSAASGVSF
-458 TCDINE
+458 TCDINA

-470 DLLAA
+470 DLLASEL
-475 QKYESRNAYFD
+475 YESRNAYFD
-486 TNGNLVDE
+486 TDGNLVDE
-494 STLDTDS
+494 STLETDS
-501 TTKLITDANIRANS
+501 TTNLITDSDIRANS

-529 NQYANL
+529 NKYANL
-535 ILDDAKFASYINGR
+535 ILDDTAFDTYIDER
-549 VSSLGL
+549 VNALGL
-555 SGTSEYNYRDD
+555 SGTSESNYRNN
-566 AEKLRKQII
+566 AEKLREQVIN
-575 AAKES
+575 AKNS
-580 FKGLTTSSITGVTIS
+580 FKGLTNSSITGVSIN
-595 TPGTFSQITG
+595 TPGTFSQIT
-605 SSGSTLSA
+605 SSTSGTLSA
-613 EEQKIKSMSIDRAL
+613 AEQKIKYMSTDRAL

-639 LKSDDESGWYTSRAD
+639 LKSDDESGWYASRAD

-681 GNIVNEE
+681 GNIVNEQ

-701 YSYPKFTDGS
+701 YSYPRFTDNS
-711 NYAVYMLN
+711 NYAVYLLN
-719 SSDPSET
+719 NSDPTET

-740 CTGNVDVDTNFSG
+740 CTGNVDVDVSFSG
-753 VILAKGKVTIYNGC
+753 VILAKGKITVYSGC
-767 TVSNGYTEASF
+767 TVSNGYTEESF
-778 KTAIESWMSAAKEE
+778 KTAIEGWMNSANEADR
-792 NGTMRNGYDIG
+792 TLRNGYDIG
-803 HIFRFYNSKT
+803 HIFRFYNTKT
-813 TTTKGA
+813 TTSSGT

-830 VRIEQWRKYEE
+830 VRIDKWRKYEE
-841 EEAYSTV
+841 EEAYTT

>member
-1 MGKVLFKRKK
+1 MGKVLFKGKK

-60 EAVDEV
+60 QAVDEV

-91 TNSTGTVINNKEANK
+91 TNSTGTTINNKEANQ
-106 QMRQKYTKELLNKMQ
+106 QMRQKYTKDLLNKMQ
-121 LFNGVPNADDKIDFY
+121 LFEGVPSSDAKIAFY
-136 LGRPAGSST
+136 LGQPAGSFT
-145 IASWTADDTKV
+145 IANWNADDTKA
-156 DEKTIYTSFIS
+156 DEKKIYTSFVD

-188 FDVSGVDPLY
+188 FDVSGVSPLY
-198 SYSVG
+198 SYAIG

-213 KSGNYSYI
+213 NSGNYSYI

-266 TVSGSAYAGTGA
+266 IISGSAYAGTGA
-278 STKGTA
+278 SAKGTA
-284 LTIDEGANLTMG
+284 LTINEGASLTMG
-296 GGYFVCGGNIESKN
+296 GGYFVCGGNIEADNN
-310 SSKLTV
+310 SGLSV
-316 NSTSLWAKNI
+316 NNTSLWAKNI
-326 NVADGVT
+326 NVSDGVT
-333 INSSGA
+333 INSNAA
-339 SFNLQDDLTVDGETS
+339 SFNLQDDLTVDGENS
-354 NVNVNGS
+354 EVNINGS

-389 SHVTFGTLGHL
+389 SHITFGTLGQL

-448 NDSSASGVTF
+448 NDSAASGVKF

-470 DLLAA
+470 DLLADE
-475 QKYESRNAYFD
+475 KYESRNAYFD
-486 TNGNLVDE
+486 TDGNLVDE
-494 STLDTDS
+494 STLETDS
-501 TTKLITDANIRANS
+501 TTHLITDANIRANS

-529 NQYANL
+529 NKYANL
-535 ILDDAKFASYINGR
+535 ILDDTEFESYI
-549 VSSLGL
+549 
-555 SGTSEYNYRDD
+555 SGKSDD
-566 AEKLRKQII
+566 YKENARKLRKQII
-575 AAKES
+575 AAKDS
-580 FKGLTTSSITGVTIS
+580 FKGLTNSSITGVSIN
-595 TPGTFSQITG
+595 TPGAFSQITS

-613 EEQKIKSMSIDRAL
+613 AELKIKAASTDRAL

-639 LKSDDESGWYTSRAD
+639 LKSDEESGWYTSRAD
-654 LQNDLSSRNPAKYN
+654 LQNDLSSRNPAKYS

-681 GNIVNEE
+681 GNIINEE
-688 GLEELLRSGTGPT
+688 GIEELLRSGAGPT
-701 YSYPKFTDGS
+701 YSYPRFTDGS
-711 NYAVYMLN
+711 HYAVYKLN
-719 SSDPSET
+719 SADPTET
-726 LKISTVGFTSGLVV
+726 LKISTVGFASGLVV
-740 CTGNVDVDTNFSG
+740 CTGNVDVDVDFSG
-753 VILAKGKVTIYNGC
+753 VILAKGKVTVESGC
-767 TVSNGYTEASF
+767 KVSDGYTEASF
-778 KTAIESWMSAAKEE
+778 KTAMEGWMNSANEAD
-792 NGTMRNGYDIG
+792 GTLRNGYDIG

-813 TTTKGA
+813 TTTSGT

-830 VRIEQWRKYEE
+830 VRVDKWRKYEE
-841 EEAYSTV
+841 EEAYST
-848 ATPE
+848 ATIE

>member
-1 MGKVLFKRKK
+1 MGKVLFKGKK

-91 TNSTGTVINNKEANK
+91 TNSTGTTINNKEANQ
-106 QMRQKYTKELLNKMQ
+106 QMRQKYTKDLLNKMQ
-121 LFNGVPNADDKIDFY
+121 LFEGVPSSDAKIAFY
-136 LGRPAGSST
+136 LGQPAGSFT
-145 IASWTADDTKV
+145 IANWNADDTKV
-156 DEKTIYTSFIS
+156 DEKKIYTSFVD

-188 FDVSGVDPLY
+188 FDVSGVSPLY
-198 SYSVG
+198 SYAIG

-213 KSGNYSYI
+213 NSGNYSYI

-266 TVSGSAYAGTGA
+266 TISGSAYAGTGA
-278 STKGTA
+278 SAKGTA
-284 LTIDEGANLTMG
+284 LTINEGASLTMG
-296 GGYFVCGGNIESKN
+296 GGYFVCGGNIEADNN
-310 SSKLTV
+310 SGLSV
-316 NSTSLWAKNI
+316 NNTSLWAKNI
-326 NVADGVT
+326 NVSDGVT
-333 INSSGA
+333 INSNAA
-339 SFNLQDDLTVDGETS
+339 SFNLQDDLTVDGENS
-354 NVNVNGS
+354 EVNINGS

-389 SHVTFGTLGHL
+389 SHITFGTLGQL

-448 NDSSASGVTF
+448 NDSAASGVKF

-470 DLLAA
+470 DLLASE
-475 QKYESRNAYFD
+475 KYESRNAYFD
-486 TNGNLVDE
+486 TDGNLVDE
-494 STLDTDS
+494 STLETDS
-501 TTKLITDANIRANS
+501 TTHLITDANIRANS

-529 NQYANL
+529 NKYANL
-535 ILDDAKFASYINGR
+535 ILDDTEFESYI
-549 VSSLGL
+549 
-555 SGTSEYNYRDD
+555 SGKSDD
-566 AEKLRKQII
+566 NKENARKLRKQII
-575 AAKES
+575 AAKDS
-580 FKGLTTSSITGVTIS
+580 FKGLTNSSITGVSIN
-595 TPGTFSQITG
+595 TPGAFSQITS

-613 EEQKIKSMSIDRAL
+613 AELKIKAASTDRAL

-639 LKSDDESGWYTSRAD
+639 LKSDEESGWYTSRAD

-681 GNIVNEE
+681 GNIINEE
-688 GLEELLRSGTGPT
+688 GIEELLRSGAGPT
-701 YSYPKFTDGS
+701 YSYPRFTDGS
-711 NYAVYMLN
+711 HYAVYKLN
-719 SSDPSET
+719 SADPTET
-726 LKISTVGFTSGLVV
+726 LKISTVGFASGLVV
-740 CTGNVDVDTNFSG
+740 CTGNVDVDVDFSG
-753 VILAKGKVTIYNGC
+753 VILAKGKVTVESGC
-767 TVSNGYTEASF
+767 TVSNGYTETSF
-778 KTAIESWMSAAKEE
+778 KTAMEGWMASANEAD
-792 NGTMRNGYDIG
+792 GTLRNGYDIG

-813 TTTKGA
+813 TTTSGT

-830 VRIEQWRKYEE
+830 VRVDKWRKYEE
-841 EEAYSTV
+841 EEAYST
-848 ATPE
+848 ATTE

>member
-1 MGKVLFKRKK
+1 MGKVLFKSKK

-91 TNSTGTVINNKEANK
+91 TNSTGTTVNNKEANQ
-106 QMRQKYTKELLNKMQ
+106 QMRQKYTKDLLNKMQ
-121 LFNGVPNADDKIDFY
+121 LFNGVPNADTKIDFY
-136 LGRPAGSST
+136 LARPTGSFT
-145 IASWTADDTKV
+145 IASWTADDTQV
-156 DEKTIYTSFIS
+156 DEKKIYTSFIS

-198 SYSVG
+198 SYAVG

-213 KSGNYSYI
+213 NSGNYSYI

-266 TVSGSAYAGTGA
+266 TISGSAYAGTGS

-284 LTIDEGANLTMG
+284 LTINEGASLTMA
-296 GGYFVCGGNIESKN
+296 GGYFVCGGNIEANNN
-310 SSKLTV
+310 SGFSA
-316 NSTSLWAKNI
+316 NNTSLWAKNI

-333 INSSGA
+333 INSSSA
-339 SFNLQDDLTVDGETS
+339 TLNLQDDLTVDGENS
-354 NVNVNGS
+354 EVNINGS

-389 SHVTFGTLGHL
+389 SHIAFGSIGQL

-432 IPAKL
+432 IPKKL

-448 NDSSASGVTF
+448 NDSAASGVSF
-458 TCDINE
+458 TCDINA

-470 DLLAA
+470 DLLASEL
-475 QKYESRNAYFD
+475 YESRNAYFD
-486 TNGNLVDE
+486 TDGNLVDE
-494 STLDTDS
+494 STLETDS
-501 TTKLITDANIRANS
+501 TTNLITDSDIRANS

-529 NQYANL
+529 NKYANL
-535 ILDDAKFASYINGR
+535 ILDDTAFDTYIDER
-549 VSSLGL
+549 VNALGL
-555 SGTSEYNYRDD
+555 SGTSESNYRNN
-566 AEKLRKQII
+566 AEKLREQVIN
-575 AAKES
+575 AKNS
-580 FKGLTTSSITGVTIS
+580 FKGLTNSSITGVSIN
-595 TPGTFSQITG
+595 TPGTFSQIT
-605 SSGSTLSA
+605 SSTSGTLSA
-613 EEQKIKSMSIDRAL
+613 AEQKIKYMSTDRAL

-639 LKSDDESGWYTSRAD
+639 LKSDDESGWYASRAD

-681 GNIVNEE
+681 GNIVNEQ

-701 YSYPKFTDGS
+701 YSYPRFTDNS
-711 NYAVYMLN
+711 NYAVYLLN
-719 SSDPSET
+719 NSDPTET

-740 CTGNVDVDTNFSG
+740 CTGNVDVDVSFSG
-753 VILAKGKVTIYNGC
+753 VILAKGKVTVYSGC
-767 TVSNGYTEASF
+767 TVSNGYTEESF
-778 KTAIESWMSAAKEE
+778 KTAIEGWMNSANEAD
-792 NGTMRNGYDIG
+792 GTLRNGYDIG
-803 HIFRFYNSKT
+803 HIFRFYNTKT
-813 TTTKGA
+813 TTSSGT

-830 VRIEQWRKYEE
+830 VRIDKWRKYEE
-841 EEAYSTV
+841 EEAYTTV
-848 ATPE
+848 TPE

>member
-1 MGKVLFKRKK
+1 MGKVLFKGKK

-91 TNSTGTVINNKEANK
+91 TNSTGTTVNNKEANQ
-106 QMRQKYTKELLNKMQ
+106 QMRQKYTKDLLNKMQ
-121 LFNGVPNADDKIDFY
+121 LFNGVPNADTKIDFY
-136 LGRPAGSST
+136 LARPTGSFT
-145 IASWTADDTKV
+145 IASWTADDTQV
-156 DEKTIYTSFIS
+156 DEKKIYTSFIS

-198 SYSVG
+198 SYAVG

-213 KSGNYSYI
+213 NSGNYSYI

-266 TVSGSAYAGTGA
+266 TISGSAYAGTGS

-284 LTIDEGANLTMG
+284 LTINEGASITMA
-296 GGYFVCGGNIESKN
+296 GGYFVCGGNIEANNN
-310 SSKLTV
+310 SGLSV
-316 NSTSLWAKNI
+316 NNTSLWAKNI

-333 INSSGA
+333 INSSSA
-339 SFNLQDDLTVDGETS
+339 TLNLQDDLTVDGENS
-354 NVNVNGS
+354 EVNINGS

-389 SHVTFGTLGHL
+389 SHIAFGSIGQL

-432 IPAKL
+432 IPTKL

-448 NDSSASGVTF
+448 NDSAASGVSF
-458 TCDINE
+458 TCDINA

-470 DLLAA
+470 DLLASEL
-475 QKYESRNAYFD
+475 YESRNAYFD
-486 TNGNLVDE
+486 TDGNLVDE
-494 STLDTDS
+494 STLETDS
-501 TTKLITDANIRANS
+501 TTNLITDSDIRANS

-529 NQYANL
+529 NKYANL
-535 ILDDAKFASYINGR
+535 ILDDTTFGTYIDER
-549 VSSLGL
+549 VNALGL
-555 SGTSEYNYRDD
+555 SGTSESNYRNN
-566 AEKLRKQII
+566 AEKLREQII
-575 AAKES
+575 NAKNS
-580 FKGLTTSSITGVTIS
+580 FKGLTNSSITGVSIN
-595 TPGTFSQITG
+595 TPGTFSQIT
-605 SSGSTLSA
+605 SSTSGTLSA
-613 EEQKIKSMSIDRAL
+613 AEQKIKYMSTDRAL

-639 LKSDDESGWYTSRAD
+639 LKSDDESGWYASRAE

-681 GNIVNEE
+681 GNIVNEQ

-701 YSYPKFTDGS
+701 YSYPRFTDNS
-711 NYAVYMLN
+711 NYAVYLLN
-719 SSDPSET
+719 NSDPTET

-740 CTGNVDVDTNFSG
+740 CTGNVDVDVSFSG
-753 VILAKGKVTIYNGC
+753 VILAKGKITVYSGC
-767 TVSNGYTEASF
+767 TVSNGYTEESF
-778 KTAIESWMSAAKEE
+778 KTAIEGWMNSANEAD
-792 NGTMRNGYDIG
+792 GTLRNGYDIG
-803 HIFRFYNSKT
+803 HIFRFYNTKT
-813 TTTKGA
+813 TTSSGT

-830 VRIEQWRKYEE
+830 VRIDKWRKYEE
-841 EEAYSTV
+841 EEAYTT

>member
-1 MGKVLFKRKK
+1 MGKVLFKSKK

-91 TNSTGTVINNKEANK
+91 TNSTGTTVNNKEANQ
-106 QMRQKYTKELLNKMQ
+106 QMRQKYTKDLLNKMQ
-121 LFNGVPNADDKIDFY
+121 LFNGVPNADTKIDFY
-136 LGRPAGSST
+136 LARPTGSFT
-145 IASWTADDTKV
+145 IASWTADDTQV
-156 DEKTIYTSFIS
+156 DEKKIYTSFIS

-198 SYSVG
+198 SYAVG

-213 KSGNYSYI
+213 NSGNYSYI

-266 TVSGSAYAGTGA
+266 TISGSAYAGTGS

-284 LTIDEGANLTMG
+284 LTINEGASITMA
-296 GGYFVCGGNIESKN
+296 GGYFVCGGNIEANNN
-310 SSKLTV
+310 SGLSV
-316 NSTSLWAKNI
+316 NNTSLWAKNI

-333 INSSGA
+333 INSSSA
-339 SFNLQDDLTVDGETS
+339 TLNLQDDLTVDGENS
-354 NVNVNGS
+354 EVNINGS

-389 SHVTFGTLGHL
+389 SHIAFGSIGQL

-432 IPAKL
+432 IPTKL

-448 NDSSASGVTF
+448 NDSAASGVSF
-458 TCDINE
+458 TCDINA

-470 DLLAA
+470 DLLASEL
-475 QKYESRNAYFD
+475 YESRNAYFD
-486 TNGNLVDE
+486 TDGNLVDE
-494 STLDTDS
+494 STLETDS
-501 TTKLITDANIRANS
+501 TTNLITDSDIRANS

-529 NQYANL
+529 NKYANL
-535 ILDDAKFASYINGR
+535 ILDDTAFDTYIDER
-549 VSSLGL
+549 VNALGL
-555 SGTSEYNYRDD
+555 NGTSESNYRNN
-566 AEKLRKQII
+566 AEKLREQII
-575 AAKES
+575 NAKNS
-580 FKGLTTSSITGVTIS
+580 FKGLTNSSITGVSIN
-595 TPGTFSQITG
+595 TPGTFSQIT
-605 SSGSTLSA
+605 SSTSGTLSA
-613 EEQKIKSMSIDRAL
+613 AEQKIKYMSTDRAL

-639 LKSDDESGWYTSRAD
+639 LKSDDESGWYASRAE

-681 GNIVNEE
+681 GNIVNEQ

-701 YSYPKFTDGS
+701 YSYPRFTDNS
-711 NYAVYMLN
+711 NYAVYLLN
-719 SSDPSET
+719 NSDPTET

-740 CTGNVDVDTNFSG
+740 CTGNVDVDVSFSG
-753 VILAKGKVTIYNGC
+753 VILAKGKITVYSGC
-767 TVSNGYTEASF
+767 TVSNGYTEESF
-778 KTAIESWMSAAKEE
+778 KTAIEGWMNSANEAD
-792 NGTMRNGYDIG
+792 GTLRNGYDIG
-803 HIFRFYNSKT
+803 HIFRFYNTKT
-813 TTTKGA
+813 TTSSGT

-830 VRIEQWRKYEE
+830 VRIDKWRKYEE
-841 EEAYSTV
+841 EEAYTT

>member
-1 MGKVLFKRKK
+1 MGKVLFKGKK

-60 EAVDEV
+60 QAVDEV

-91 TNSTGTVINNKEANK
+91 TNSTGTTINNKEANQ
-106 QMRQKYTKELLNKMQ
+106 QMRQKYTKDLLNKMQ
-121 LFNGVPNADDKIDFY
+121 LFEGVPSSDAKIAFY
-136 LGRPAGSST
+136 LGQPAGSFT
-145 IASWTADDTKV
+145 IANWNADDTKV
-156 DEKTIYTSFIS
+156 DEKKIYTSFVD

-180 VEKVTKIT
+180 VENVTKIT
-188 FDVSGVDPLY
+188 FDVSGVSPLY
-198 SYSVG
+198 SYAIG

-213 KSGNYSYI
+213 NSGNYSYI

-266 TVSGSAYAGTGA
+266 TISGSAYAGTGA
-278 STKGTA
+278 SAKGTA
-284 LTIDEGANLTMG
+284 LTINEGASLTMG
-296 GGYFVCGGNIESKN
+296 GGYFVCGGNIEADNN
-310 SSKLTV
+310 SGLSV
-316 NSTSLWAKNI
+316 NNTSLWAKNI
-326 NVADGVT
+326 NVSDGVT
-333 INSSGA
+333 INSNAA
-339 SFNLQDDLTVDGETS
+339 SFNLQDDLTVDGENS
-354 NVNVNGS
+354 EVNINGS

-389 SHVTFGTLGHL
+389 SHITFGTLGQL

-448 NDSSASGVTF
+448 NDSAASGVKF

-470 DLLAA
+470 DLLADE
-475 QKYESRNAYFD
+475 KYESRNAYFD
-486 TNGNLVDE
+486 IDGNLVDE
-494 STLDTDS
+494 STLETDS
-501 TTKLITDANIRANS
+501 TTHLITDANIRANS

-529 NQYANL
+529 NKYANL
-535 ILDDAKFASYINGR
+535 ILDDTEFESYI
-549 VSSLGL
+549 
-555 SGTSEYNYRDD
+555 SGKSDD
-566 AEKLRKQII
+566 YKDNARKLRKQII
-575 AAKES
+575 AAKDS
-580 FKGLTTSSITGVTIS
+580 FKGLTNSSITGVSIN
-595 TPGTFSQITG
+595 TPGAFSQITS

-613 EEQKIKSMSIDRAL
+613 AELKIKAASTDRAL

-639 LKSDDESGWYTSRAD
+639 LKSDEESGWYTSRAD
-654 LQNDLSSRNPAKYN
+654 LQNDLSSRNPAKYS

-681 GNIVNEE
+681 GNIINEE
-688 GLEELLRSGTGPT
+688 GIEELLRSGAGPT
-701 YSYPKFTDGS
+701 YSYPRFTDGS
-711 NYAVYMLN
+711 HYAVYKLN
-719 SSDPSET
+719 SADPTET
-726 LKISTVGFTSGLVV
+726 LKISTVGFASGLVV
-740 CTGNVDVDTNFSG
+740 CTGNVDVDVDFSG
-753 VILAKGKVTIYNGC
+753 VILAKGKVTVESGC
-767 TVSNGYTEASF
+767 KVSDGYTEASF
-778 KTAIESWMSAAKEE
+778 KTAMEGWMNSANEAD
-792 NGTMRNGYDIG
+792 GTLRNGYDIG

-813 TTTKGA
+813 TTTSGT

-830 VRIEQWRKYEE
+830 VRVDKWRKYEE
-841 EEAYSTV
+841 EEAYST
-848 ATPE
+848 ATTE

>member
-1 MGKVLFKRKK
+1 MGKVLFKGKK

-91 TNSTGTVINNKEANK
+91 TNSTGTTVNNKEANQ
-106 QMRQKYTKELLNKMQ
+106 QMRQKYTKDLLNKMQ
-121 LFNGVPNADDKIDFY
+121 LFNGVPNADTKIDFY
-136 LGRPAGSST
+136 LARPTGSFT
-145 IASWTADDTKV
+145 IASWTADDTQV
-156 DEKTIYTSFIS
+156 DEKKIYTSFIS

-198 SYSVG
+198 SYAVG

-213 KSGNYSYI
+213 NSGNYSYI

-266 TVSGSAYAGTGA
+266 TISGSAYAGTGS

-284 LTIDEGANLTMG
+284 LTINEGASLTMA
-296 GGYFVCGGNIESKN
+296 GGYFVCGGNIEANNN
-310 SSKLTV
+310 SGFSA
-316 NSTSLWAKNI
+316 NNTSLWAKNI

-333 INSSGA
+333 INSSSA
-339 SFNLQDDLTVDGETS
+339 TLNLQDDLTVDGENS
-354 NVNVNGS
+354 EVNINGS

-389 SHVTFGTLGHL
+389 SHIAFGSIGQL

-432 IPAKL
+432 IPTKL

-448 NDSSASGVTF
+448 NDSAASGVSF
-458 TCDINE
+458 TCDINA

-470 DLLAA
+470 DLLASEL
-475 QKYESRNAYFD
+475 YESRNAYFD
-486 TNGNLVDE
+486 TDGNLVDE
-494 STLDTDS
+494 STLETDS
-501 TTKLITDANIRANS
+501 TTHLITDANIRANS

-535 ILDDAKFASYINGR
+535 ILDETEFESYI
-549 VSSLGL
+549 
-555 SGTSEYNYRDD
+555 SGKSDD
-566 AEKLRKQII
+566 YKDNARKLRKQII
-575 AAKES
+575 AAKDS
-580 FKGLTTSSITGVTIS
+580 FKGLTNSSITGVSIN
-595 TPGTFSQITG
+595 TPGAFSQITS

-613 EEQKIKSMSIDRAL
+613 AELKIKAASTDRAL

-639 LKSDDESGWYTSRAD
+639 LKSDEESGWYTSRAD

-681 GNIVNEE
+681 GNIINEE
-688 GLEELLRSGTGPT
+688 GIEELLRSGTGPT
-701 YSYPKFTDGS
+701 YSYPRFTDNS
-711 NYAVYMLN
+711 NYAVYLLN
-719 SSDPSET
+719 NSDPTET
-726 LKISTVGFTSGLVV
+726 LKISTVGFTSGLIV
-740 CTGNVDVDTNFSG
+740 CTGNVDVDESFSG
-753 VILAKGKVTIYNGC
+753 VILAKGKVTVYSGC
-767 TVSNGYTEASF
+767 TVSNGYTEESF
-778 KTAIESWMSAAKEE
+778 KTAIEGWMNSANEAD
-792 NGTMRNGYDIG
+792 GTLRNGYDIG
-803 HIFRFYNSKT
+803 HIFRFYNTKT
-813 TTTKGA
+813 TTSSGT

-830 VRIEQWRKYEE
+830 VRIDKWRKYEE
-841 EEAYSTV
+841 EEAYTT

>member
-1 MGKVLFKRKK
+1 MGKVLFKGKK

-60 EAVDEV
+60 QAVDEV

-91 TNSTGTVINNKEANK
+91 TNSTGTTINNKEANQ
-106 QMRQKYTKELLNKMQ
+106 QMRQKYTKDLLNKMQ
-121 LFNGVPNADDKIDFY
+121 LFEGVPSSDAKIAFY
-136 LGRPAGSST
+136 LGQPAGSFT
-145 IASWTADDTKV
+145 IANWNADDTKA
-156 DEKTIYTSFIS
+156 DEKKIYTSFVD

-188 FDVSGVDPLY
+188 FDVSGVSPLY
-198 SYSVG
+198 SYAIG

-213 KSGNYSYI
+213 NSGNYSYI

-266 TVSGSAYAGTGA
+266 TISGSAYAGTGA
-278 STKGTA
+278 SAKGTA
-284 LTIDEGANLTMG
+284 LTINEGASLTMG
-296 GGYFVCGGNIESKN
+296 GGYFVCGGNIEADNN
-310 SSKLTV
+310 SGLSV
-316 NSTSLWAKNI
+316 NNTSLWAKNI
-326 NVADGVT
+326 NVSDGVT
-333 INSSGA
+333 INSNAA
-339 SFNLQDDLTVDGETS
+339 SFNLQDDLTVDGENS
-354 NVNVNGS
+354 EVNINGS

-389 SHVTFGTLGHL
+389 SHITFGTLGQL

-448 NDSSASGVTF
+448 NDSAASGVKF

-470 DLLAA
+470 DLLASE
-475 QKYESRNAYFD
+475 KYESRNAYFD
-486 TNGNLVDE
+486 IDGNLVDE
-494 STLDTDS
+494 STLETDS
-501 TTKLITDANIRANS
+501 TTHLITDANIRANS

-529 NQYANL
+529 NKYANL
-535 ILDDAKFASYINGR
+535 ILDDTEFESYI
-549 VSSLGL
+549 
-555 SGTSEYNYRDD
+555 SGKSDD
-566 AEKLRKQII
+566 YKENARKLRKQII
-575 AAKES
+575 AAKDS
-580 FKGLTTSSITGVTIS
+580 FKGLTNSSITGVAIN
-595 TPGTFSQITG
+595 TPGAFSQITS

-613 EEQKIKSMSIDRAL
+613 AELKIKAASTDRAL

-639 LKSDDESGWYTSRAD
+639 LKSDEESGWYTSRAD
-654 LQNDLSSRNPAKYN
+654 LQNDLSTRNPAKYN

-681 GNIVNEE
+681 GNIINEE
-688 GLEELLRSGTGPT
+688 GIEELLRSGAGPT
-701 YSYPKFTDGS
+701 YSYPRFTDGS
-711 NYAVYMLN
+711 HYAVYKLN
-719 SSDPSET
+719 SADPTET
-726 LKISTVGFTSGLVV
+726 LKISTVGFASGLVV
-740 CTGNVDVDTNFSG
+740 CTGNVDVDVDFSG
-753 VILAKGKVTIYNGC
+753 VILAKGKVTVESGC
-767 TVSNGYTEASF
+767 KVSNGYTEASF
-778 KTAIESWMSAAKEE
+778 KTAMEGWMASANEAD
-792 NGTMRNGYDIG
+792 GTLRNGYDIG

-813 TTTKGA
+813 TTTSGT

-830 VRIEQWRKYEE
+830 VRIDKWRKYEE
-841 EEAYSTV
+841 EEAYST
-848 ATPE
+848 ATTE

>member
-1 MGKVLFKRKK
+1 MGKVLFKGKK

-60 EAVDEV
+60 QAVDEV

-91 TNSTGTVINNKEANK
+91 TNSTGTTINNKEANQ
-106 QMRQKYTKELLNKMQ
+106 QMRQKYTKDLLNKMQ
-121 LFNGVPNADDKIDFY
+121 LFEGVPSSDAKIAFY
-136 LGRPAGSST
+136 LGQPAGSFT
-145 IASWTADDTKV
+145 IANWNTDDTKA
-156 DEKTIYTSFIS
+156 DEKKIYTSFVD

-188 FDVSGVDPLY
+188 FDVSGVSPLY
-198 SYSVG
+198 SYAIG

-213 KSGNYSYI
+213 NSGNYSYI

-266 TVSGSAYAGTGA
+266 TISGSAYAGTGA
-278 STKGTA
+278 SVKGTA
-284 LTIDEGANLTMG
+284 LTINEGASLTMG
-296 GGYFVCGGNIESKN
+296 GGYFVCGGNIEADNN
-310 SSKLTV
+310 SGLSV
-316 NSTSLWAKNI
+316 NNTSLWAKNI
-326 NVADGVT
+326 NVSDGVT
-333 INSSGA
+333 INSNAA
-339 SFNLQDDLTVDGETS
+339 SFNLQDDLTVDGENS
-354 NVNVNGS
+354 EVNINGS

-389 SHVTFGTLGHL
+389 SHITFGTLGQL

-448 NDSSASGVTF
+448 NDSAASGVKF

-470 DLLAA
+470 DLLASE
-475 QKYESRNAYFD
+475 KYESRNAYFD
-486 TNGNLVDE
+486 IDGNLVDE
-494 STLDTDS
+494 STLETDS
-501 TTKLITDANIRANS
+501 TTHLITDANIRANS

-529 NQYANL
+529 NKYANL
-535 ILDDAKFASYINGR
+535 ILDDTEFESYI
-549 VSSLGL
+549 
-555 SGTSEYNYRDD
+555 SGKSDD
-566 AEKLRKQII
+566 YKENARKLRKQII
-575 AAKES
+575 AAKDS
-580 FKGLTTSSITGVTIS
+580 FKGLTNSSITGVSIN
-595 TPGTFSQITG
+595 TPGAFSQITS

-613 EEQKIKSMSIDRAL
+613 AELKIKAASTDRAL

-639 LKSDDESGWYTSRAD
+639 LKSDEESGWYTSRAD
-654 LQNDLSSRNPAKYN
+654 LQNDLSSRNPAKYS

-681 GNIVNEE
+681 GNIINEE
-688 GLEELLRSGTGPT
+688 GIEELLRSGAGPT
-701 YSYPKFTDGS
+701 YSYPRFTDGS
-711 NYAVYMLN
+711 HYAVYKLN
-719 SSDPSET
+719 SADPTET
-726 LKISTVGFTSGLVV
+726 LKISTVGFASGLVV
-740 CTGNVDVDTNFSG
+740 CTGNVDVDVDFSG
-753 VILAKGKVTIYNGC
+753 VILAKGKVTVESGC
-767 TVSNGYTEASF
+767 TVSNGYTETSF
-778 KTAIESWMSAAKEE
+778 KTAMEGWMNSANEAD
-792 NGTMRNGYDIG
+792 GTLRNGYDIG

-813 TTTKGA
+813 TTTSGT

-830 VRIEQWRKYEE
+830 VRVDKWRKYEE
-841 EEAYSTV
+841 EEAYST
-848 ATPE
+848 ATTE